1 MLPAHERVFLLSRG
15 VVMDEVSMALSFVL
29 MGTTFYPIDSCA
41 ALAAT
46 QPGMTSMHLL
56 KPSAVP
62 RLLRLHPS
70 WSAWL
75 LVGLGTLLSGCGPD
89 KPVSQVPTTES
100 SVQQEVGAPSSVVQA
115 NTRQYRDA
123 PALALVFSGPLAPKA
138 NWQIWLSVSE
148 GGKQVQGEWILA
160 EDGRTL
166 YFPNVQPDKSYEVS
180 LKAGL
185 GPSPQSWTL
194 KTRPLEAGA
203 SFTASG
209 MVLPLRDELRLPI
222 SAVNVDEVNIDF
234 FRVDAEYLPRFLAEY
249 RPGAGMGNWE
259 LEQITQRA
267 KRVFSGRYGLELDA
281 NRRETRLINVNSPQL
296 AEAGVYFAVMSPLG
310 NYDWRKETTYFAV
323 SDMGLSARRYRDQLE
338 VFVSSLASADP
349 LKDVQ
354 LSLLDEKGNR
364 LQVQNTDPQGHRR
377 FDQVQ
382 GARLLLAEQGKHLA
396 VLRLD
401 GAALDLSTFDLGT
414 QPWQAQQLYLF
425 SGRDLYRPGER
436 LDSEIL
442 LKGQDGQLL
451 PGMAVELEVKQPDG
465 QLLEQKRLLPD
476 NLGAAHYGLRLPD
489 DAPLG
494 RWTIS
499 LKTAAGSRFEW
510 PFLVEEFLPE
520 RLKLQLGK
528 GPDGEVTSLD
538 AALTLPLQGDYLYGA
553 PASATKAKAEV
564 KLSRATM
571 PFTQWQEF
579 TLGDVLLAEQARDLE
594 ARSLTL
600 DAQGQ
605 GTFSLQDEL
614 DGVRAL
620 GPLEVAYRVSLS
632 EPGGRAVNRSRT
644 QYGWPAGS
652 QWPALKA
659 DFVADRVEGGKPL
672 PFQILNLDEQGQPVA
687 GAVKVRLINEYR
699 DYYWHYADGEGWKYE
714 FNSQPY
720 LEQEQTLQLDGKGP
734 TPLSLQLAAG
744 WYRLEVENSQGHQSS
759 LRVEIGSYA
768 WGGGGEQARPDKIAI
783 TLDKRAY
790 QAGDKAKVTLVAPH
804 PGKGL
809 LLVEDGDGLRWWQRI
824 ELKGAGGDAKDARG
838 EFEIPVSPEWQRH
851 DLHISAQ
858 IVAPDSASRPAG
870 KPQGQSLRSVGLVPL
885 TLDREARRLPLTLS
899 APDKAVPLTRL
910 EVTATSTPNSQGRV
924 VLAAV
929 DRGVLNISDY
939 QPLDPF
945 EIFFGRKR
953 FAQDLFDNYGQV
965 IPPQDGK
972 LARLNY
978 GGDRAPLK
986 KGGALESRVEVAAL
1000 WSGEVSF
1007 DESGKAVIPL
1017 DLPNFNGELAL
1028 MALAWNEQQVG
1039 EAERAVKVVAPL
1051 VAEIG
1056 WPRFGARGDET
1067 RALVQLR
1074 NMSGEDQTLSLVWT
1088 LNGGLKANGEL
1099 PGTLSLKNGEEQWL
1113 TLPLTV
1119 TGASGAASL
1128 QLAASGKDFAISRD
1142 WYLPLRSPWP
1152 AETRQRYQMLAPGQ
1166 QMSFAPAELAGLDR
1180 ANLQGL
1186 LSLSGTP
1193 PWDPTAQWQ
1202 ALADYPYACLE
1213 QTLSRAWPYLL
1224 TTADERAA
1232 WSKPAEGKKAASEAD
1247 VQRALLQRLQRLQ
1260 LPSGGFGLWDGRSD
1274 EEQWLTAYAADYLL
1288 ARKEAGDTVPEA
1300 MLNQALNRL
1309 QSYLTDSQYGERW
1322 SSAPEHSR
1330 LAYQAYS
1337 AYVLAR
1343 VGKAPLAT
1351 LRLVWEQQ
1359 ADHARSGLP
1368 LLHLSLALSAMGDE
1382 QNAAKAL
1389 SRALATERG
1398 DDYLGDYGSPLRDE
1412 ALELS
1417 LLRQH
1422 KLAAERW
1429 PDLSAKVA
1437 DTLAHRQWLSTQERL
1452 ALLRLARFDPAVD
1465 WQARVTSSLGSG
1477 SLSGSAPLQQGA
1489 PEALAASTV
1498 TNEGKGSL
1506 YVQRTLIGYPE
1517 QAPARISKGMSVTR
1531 SWFNSDGQPFDP
1543 AKVKVGDLVVVRL
1556 NVSSESAV
1564 PDALLVEM
1572 VPAGFELE
1580 NPALGNS
1587 IKLEELSIEG
1597 KPAWQS
1603 EWNDYLKHQEFRD
1616 DRYTAALDLSEGS
1629 NQQLVYLMRA
1639 VTPGRYQVPPTQM
1652 EDMYRP
1658 ELRAV
1663 GEDIHEVTISE

>member
-1 MLPAHERVFLLSRG
+1 MCLFDSPSASHRSAVGTGALRRRCSALLLCG
-15 VVMDEVSMALSFVL
+15 VV
-29 MGTTFYPIDSCA
+29 G
-41 ALAAT
+41 
-46 QPGMTSMHLL
+46 
-56 KPSAVP
+56 
-62 RLLRLHPS
+62 
-70 WSAWL
+70 
-75 LVGLGTLLSGCGPD
+75 LLSGCGPD
-89 KPVSQVPTTES
+89 KPASQISTTES
-100 SVQQEVGAPSSVVQA
+100 TAQQEAGAPTSVVQA
-115 NTRQYRDA
+115 NARQYRDA
-123 PALALVFSGPLAPKA
+123 PALALVFSGPLSPKA
-138 NWQIWLSVSE
+138 NWQSWLGVSE

-160 EDGRTL
+160 DDGRTL

-259 LEQITQRA
+259 LEQITKRA
-267 KRVFSGRYGLELDA
+267 KRVFSGRYALELDA
-281 NRRETRLINVNSPQL
+281 NRRETRLINVKEPQL

-323 SDMGLSARRYRDQLE
+323 SDMGLSARRYRDELE

-364 LQVQNTDPQGHRR
+364 LQVQTTDLQGHRR

-382 GARLLLAEQGKHLA
+382 GARLLLAEQGNHLA

-494 RWTIS
+494 RWTIN

-538 AALTLPLQGDYLYGA
+538 AALSLPLQGDYLYGA

-564 KLSRATM
+564 KISRATM

-594 ARSLTL
+594 PRSLTL

-605 GTFSLQDEL
+605 GTFSLADEL

-620 GPLEVAYRVSLS
+620 GPLEVAYRVSLA

-672 PFQILNLDEQGQPVA
+672 PFQILNLDDKGQPVA

-734 TPLSLQLAAG
+734 TPLTLQLAAG

-790 QAGDKAKVTLVAPH
+790 QAGDKAKVTLVAPR

-858 IVAPDSASRPAG
+858 IAAPDSAS
-870 KPQGQSLRSVGLVPL
+870 KPVSSQQGQSLRSVGLVPL

-986 KGGALESRVEVAAL
+986 KGGALESRVEIAAL

-1039 EAERAVKVVAPL
+1039 DAERAVKVVAPL

-1074 NMSGEDQTLSLVWT
+1074 NMSGEEQTLSLVWT

-1119 TGASGAASL
+1119 TGASGVASL

-1142 WYLPLRSPWP
+1142 WTLPLRSPWP

-1166 QMSFAPAELAGLDR
+1166 QMSFAPAELVGLDR
-1180 ANLQGL
+1180 SNLQGL

-1193 PWDPTAQWQ
+1193 PWDPAAQWQ

-1232 WSKPAEGKKAASEAD
+1232 WSKPAEGKKAVSEAD

-1260 LPSGGFGLWDGRSD
+1260 LPIGGFGLWDGRSD

-1288 ARKEAGDTVPEA
+1288 AGKEAGDAVPEA

-1351 LRLVWEQQ
+1351 LRLIWEQQ

-1398 DDYLGDYGSPLRDE
+1398 DDYLGDYGSPLRDQ

-1429 PDLSAKVA
+1429 PALSAKVA

-1452 ALLRLARFDPAVD
+1452 ALLRLARFDPAAD
-1465 WQARVTSSLGSG
+1465 WQAKVTSSLGSG

-1489 PEALAASTV
+1489 PEALAASSV
-1498 TNEGKGSL
+1498 TNEGRGAL
-1506 YVQRTLIGYPE
+1506 YVQRTLVGYPE

-1639 VTPGRYQVPPTQM
+1639 VTPGRYQVPPTQV

-1663 GEDIHEVTISE
+1663 GEDIHEVRISE

>member
-1 MLPAHERVFLLSRG
+1 M
-15 VVMDEVSMALSFVL
+15 
-29 MGTTFYPIDSCA
+29 
-41 ALAAT
+41 
-46 QPGMTSMHLL
+46 
-56 KPSAVP
+56 
-62 RLLRLHPS
+62 
-70 WSAWL
+70 
-75 LVGLGTLLSGCGPD
+75 
-89 KPVSQVPTTES
+89 
-100 SVQQEVGAPSSVVQA
+100 
-115 NTRQYRDA
+115 
-123 PALALVFSGPLAPKA
+123 
-138 NWQIWLSVSE
+138 
-148 GGKQVQGEWILA
+148 
-160 EDGRTL
+160 
-166 YFPNVQPDKSYEVS
+166 
-180 LKAGL
+180 
-185 GPSPQSWTL
+185 
-194 KTRPLEAGA
+194 
-203 SFTASG
+203 
-209 MVLPLRDELRLPI
+209 
-222 SAVNVDEVNIDF
+222 
-234 FRVDAEYLPRFLAEY
+234 
-249 RPGAGMGNWE
+249 
-259 LEQITQRA
+259 
-267 KRVFSGRYGLELDA
+267 
-281 NRRETRLINVNSPQL
+281 
-296 AEAGVYFAVMSPLG
+296 
-310 NYDWRKETTYFAV
+310 
-323 SDMGLSARRYRDQLE
+323 
-338 VFVSSLASADP
+338 
-349 LKDVQ
+349 
-354 LSLLDEKGNR
+354 
-364 LQVQNTDPQGHRR
+364 
-377 FDQVQ
+377 
-382 GARLLLAEQGKHLA
+382 
-396 VLRLD
+396 
-401 GAALDLSTFDLGT
+401 
-414 QPWQAQQLYLF
+414 
-425 SGRDLYRPGER
+425 
-436 LDSEIL
+436 
-442 LKGQDGQLL
+442 
-451 PGMAVELEVKQPDG
+451 
-465 QLLEQKRLLPD
+465 
-476 NLGAAHYGLRLPD
+476 
-489 DAPLG
+489 
-494 RWTIS
+494 
-499 LKTAAGSRFEW
+499 
-510 PFLVEEFLPE
+510 
-520 RLKLQLGK
+520 
-528 GPDGEVTSLD
+528 
-538 AALTLPLQGDYLYGA
+538 
-553 PASATKAKAEV
+553 
-564 KLSRATM
+564 
-571 PFTQWQEF
+571 
-579 TLGDVLLAEQARDLE
+579 
-594 ARSLTL
+594 
-600 DAQGQ
+600 
-605 GTFSLQDEL
+605 
-614 DGVRAL
+614 
-620 GPLEVAYRVSLS
+620 
-632 EPGGRAVNRSRT
+632 
-644 QYGWPAGS
+644 
-652 QWPALKA
+652 
-659 DFVADRVEGGKPL
+659 
-672 PFQILNLDEQGQPVA
+672 
-687 GAVKVRLINEYR
+687 
-699 DYYWHYADGEGWKYE
+699 
-714 FNSQPY
+714 
-720 LEQEQTLQLDGKGP
+720 
-734 TPLSLQLAAG
+734 
-744 WYRLEVENSQGHQSS
+744 
-759 LRVEIGSYA
+759 EIGSYA

-790 QAGDKAKVTLVAPH
+790 QAGEKANVTLVAPR

-809 LLVEDGDGLRWWQRI
+809 LMVEDGDGLRWWQRI

-858 IVAPDSASRPAG
+858 IAAPDSDS
-870 KPQGQSLRSVGLVPL
+870 KPVSQKSVQSLRSVGLVPL

-899 APDKAVPLTRL
+899 APDKTVPLTRL

-986 KGGALESRVEVAAL
+986 KGGALESRVEIAAL

-1007 DESGKAVIPL
+1007 DEQGKAVIPL

-1039 EAERAVKVVAPL
+1039 EAERAVKVVASL

-1099 PGTLSLKNGEEQWL
+1099 PRTLSLKNGEEQWL

-1119 TGASGAASL
+1119 TGASGVASL

-1142 WYLPLRSPWP
+1142 WTLPLRSPWP

-1166 QMSFAPAELAGLDR
+1166 EMAFAPAELTGLDR

-1193 PWDPTAQWQ
+1193 PWDPAAQWQ

-1224 TTADERAA
+1224 TTADERIA

-1288 ARKEAGDTVPEA
+1288 ARKEAGDAVPEA

-1330 LAYQAYS
+1330 LAYQSYS

-1351 LRLVWEQQ
+1351 LRLIWEQQ

-1398 DDYLGDYGSPLRDE
+1398 DDYLGDYGSPLRE
-1412 ALELS
+1412 QALELS

-1429 PDLSAKVA
+1429 PALSAKVA

-1452 ALLRLARFDPAVD
+1452 ALLRLARVDPAVD

-1477 SLSGSAPLQQGA
+1477 SLSGSVPLQQGA
-1489 PEALAASTV
+1489 PEALAASAV

-1517 QAPARISKGMSVTR
+1517 QAPTRLSQGISVTR
-1531 SWFNSDGQPFDP
+1531 SWFNSDGQRFAPT
-1543 AKVKVGDLVVVRL
+1543 KVKVGDLVVVRL

-1616 DRYTAALDLSEGS
+1616 DRYTAALDLSAGS

-1639 VTPGRYQVPPTQM
+1639 VTPGRYQVPPTQV

-1658 ELRAV
+1658 EIRAV
-1663 GEDIHEVTISE
+1663 GEDIHEVIISE

>member
-1 MLPAHERVFLLSRG
+1 MRPFDSRPAAHQCAQAF
-15 VVMDEVSMALSFVL
+15 VS
-29 MGTTFYPIDSCA
+29 P
-41 ALAAT
+41 
-46 QPGMTSMHLL
+46 
-56 KPSAVP
+56 
-62 RLLRLHPS
+62 LRRC
-70 WSAWL
+70 WSAL
-75 LVGLGTLLSGCGPD
+75 LLTGLTGLLLAGCGPD
-89 KPVSQVPTTES
+89 KPATADQAPAARQVA
-100 SVQQEVGAPSSVVQA
+100 GAPDTVVQA
-115 NTRQYRDA
+115 NARQYRDA
-123 PALALVFSGPLAPKA
+123 PALALVFSGPLAPKS
-138 NWQIWLSVSE
+138 NWQTWLSVSE
-148 GGKQVQGEWILA
+148 GGKQLQGEWVLA

-166 YFPNVQPDKSYEVS
+166 YFPQVAPDKSYKVT

-185 GPSPQSWTL
+185 GPEAQSWTL

-203 SFTASG
+203 SFAASG
-209 MVLPLRDELRLPI
+209 MVLPLRQELRLPI

-259 LEQITQRA
+259 LEQITSRA
-267 KRVFSGRYGLELDA
+267 KRVFSGRYALELDP
-281 NRRETRLINVNSPQL
+281 NRRETRLINVKEPQL
-296 AEAGVYFAVMSPLG
+296 TEAGVYFAVMSPLG

-338 VFVSSLASADP
+338 VFVSALSSADP
-349 LKDVQ
+349 LKEVQ

-364 LQVQNTDPQGHRR
+364 LQVQQTDLRGHRR

-401 GAALDLSTFDLGT
+401 GAALDLSAFELGT

-476 NLGAAHYGLRLPD
+476 SLGAAHYGLRLPD

-494 RWTIS
+494 RWTIT

-528 GPDGEVTSLD
+528 GPDGELLNPQE
-538 AALTLPLQGDYLYGA
+538 ALTLPLQGDYLYGA

-564 KLSRATM
+564 KISRATM

-579 TLGDVLLAEQARDLE
+579 TLGDVLLTEQARDLE
-594 ARSLTL
+594 PVTLTL
-600 DAQGQ
+600 DKQGH
-605 GTFSLQDEL
+605 GAFSLVDQL
-614 DGVRAL
+614 ASVGTL

-644 QYGWPAGS
+644 QYGWPTGS

-659 DFVADRVEGGKPL
+659 DFVADRVEGGKTL

-687 GAVKVRLINEYR
+687 GEVKVRLVNEYR

-734 TPLSLQLAAG
+734 TTLSLPLAAG

-790 QAGDKAKVTLVAPH
+790 QAGDKAKVTLVAPRA
-804 PGKGL
+804 GKGL

-824 ELKGAGGDAKDARG
+824 ELRAEGGGLAEARG

-858 IVAPDSASRPAG
+858 IAAPDSES
-870 KPQGQSLRSVGLVPL
+870 KPVSQKSVQSLRSVGLVPL
-885 TLDREARRLPLTLS
+885 VLDREARRLPLTLS

-910 EVTATSTPNSQGRV
+910 EVAVTSTPNSQGRV

-978 GGDRAPLK
+978 GGDAPALK

-1039 EAERAVKVVAPL
+1039 QAERAVKVVAPL

-1074 NMSGEDQTLSLVWT
+1074 NMSGEDQSLSLTWT
-1088 LNGGLKANGEL
+1088 LTGGLQAGGEL
-1099 PGTLSLKNGEEQWL
+1099 PGTLALKNGEEQWL

-1119 TGASGAASL
+1119 TGASGVARL
-1128 QLAASGKDFAISRD
+1128 QLAASGKDFAVNREWS
-1142 WYLPLRSPWP
+1142 LPLRSPWP
-1152 AETRQRYQMLAPGQ
+1152 AQTRQRYQMLTPGQ
-1166 QMSFAPAELAGLDR
+1166 QMSFAQSELAGLDP

-1193 PWDPTAQWQ
+1193 PWDPAGQWQ
-1202 ALADYPYACLE
+1202 ALAQYPYACLE
-1213 QTLSRAWPYLL
+1213 QTLSRAWSYLL

-1232 WSKPAEGKKAASEAD
+1232 WSNNLPNVDKPVSEAD
-1247 VQRALLQRLQRLQ
+1247 LQRALLQRLQRLQ
-1260 LPSGGFGLWDGRSD
+1260 LPGGGFGLWDGRSD

-1288 ARKEAGDTVPEA
+1288 TRKEAGDAVPEA
-1300 MLNQALNRL
+1300 MLSQAINRL
-1309 QSYLTDSQYGERW
+1309 QSYLTDSQYGDRW

-1337 AYVLAR
+1337 AFVLAR
-1343 VGKAPLAT
+1343 VGKAPLST
-1351 LRLVWEQQ
+1351 LRLIWEQQ

-1382 QNAAKAL
+1382 QTAAKAL
-1389 SRALATERG
+1389 TRALATPRG
-1398 DDYLGDYGSPLRDE
+1398 DDYLADYGSPLRDG
-1412 ALELS
+1412 ALELA

-1422 KLAAERW
+1422 KLAEDRW
-1429 PDLSAKVA
+1429 PELSAKVA

-1452 ALLRLARFDPAVD
+1452 ALLRLAQVDPAAD
-1465 WQARVTSSLGSG
+1465 WQARVASISG
-1477 SLSGSAPLQQGA
+1477 DQAVAGKNSVQIGA
-1489 PEALAASTV
+1489 PEALAATGV

-1506 YVQRTLIGYPE
+1506 YVQRTLVGYPE
-1517 QAPARISKGMSVTR
+1517 QAPVRISQGMSVTR
-1531 SWFNSDGQPFDP
+1531 SWFNADGKQLDP

-1556 NVSSESAV
+1556 NVSSEQTV

-1572 VPAGFELE
+1572 LPAGFELE
-1580 NPALGNS
+1580 NPALGTS

-1603 EWNDYLKHQEFRD
+1603 EWSDYLKHQEFRD
-1616 DRYTAALDLSEGS
+1616 DRYTAALDLSEGG

-1639 VTPGRYQVPPTQM
+1639 VTPGRYQVPPTQV

-1663 GEDIHEVTISE
+1663 GQDIHEVTISE

>member
-1 MLPAHERVFLLSRG
+1 MRPFDSRPAAHQCAQAFLS
-15 VVMDEVSMALSFVL
+15 
-29 MGTTFYPIDSCA
+29 P
-41 ALAAT
+41 
-46 QPGMTSMHLL
+46 
-56 KPSAVP
+56 
-62 RLLRLHPS
+62 LRRR
-70 WSAWL
+70 WSAL
-75 LVGLGTLLSGCGPD
+75 LLTGLTGLLLAGCGPD
-89 KPVSQVPTTES
+89 KPATAEQAPAARQVA
-100 SVQQEVGAPSSVVQA
+100 GAPDTVVQA
-115 NTRQYRDA
+115 NARQYRDA
-123 PALALVFSGPLAPKA
+123 PALALVFSGPLAPKS
-138 NWQIWLSVSE
+138 NWQTWLSVSE
-148 GGKQVQGEWILA
+148 GGKQLQGEWVLA

-166 YFPNVQPDKSYEVS
+166 YFPQVAPDKSYKVT

-185 GPSPQSWTL
+185 GPEAQSWTL

-203 SFTASG
+203 SFAASG
-209 MVLPLRDELRLPI
+209 MVLPLRQELRLPI

-259 LEQITQRA
+259 LEQITSRA
-267 KRVFSGRYGLELDA
+267 KRVFSGRYALELDP
-281 NRRETRLINVNSPQL
+281 NRRETRLINVKEPQL

-338 VFVSSLASADP
+338 VFVSALSSADP
-349 LKDVQ
+349 LKEVQ

-364 LQVQNTDPQGHRR
+364 LQVQQTDLRGHRR

-401 GAALDLSTFDLGT
+401 GAALDLSAFELGT

-476 NLGAAHYGLRLPD
+476 SLGAAHYGLRLPD

-494 RWTIS
+494 RWTIT

-528 GPDGEVTSLD
+528 GPDGELLNPQE
-538 AALTLPLQGDYLYGA
+538 ALTLPLQGDYLYGA

-564 KLSRATM
+564 KISRATM

-579 TLGDVLLAEQARDLE
+579 TLGDVLLTEQARDLE
-594 ARSLTL
+594 PVTLTL
-600 DAQGQ
+600 DQQGH
-605 GTFSLQDEL
+605 GAFSLVDQL
-614 DGVRAL
+614 ASVGTL

-644 QYGWPAGS
+644 QYGWPTGS

-659 DFVADRVEGGKPL
+659 DFVADRVEGGKTL

-687 GAVKVRLINEYR
+687 GEVKVRLVNEYR

-734 TPLSLQLAAG
+734 TTLSLPLAAG

-790 QAGDKAKVTLVAPH
+790 QAGDKAKVTLVAPRA
-804 PGKGL
+804 GKGL

-824 ELKGAGGDAKDARG
+824 ELRAEGGGLAEARG

-858 IVAPDSASRPAG
+858 IAAPDSES
-870 KPQGQSLRSVGLVPL
+870 KPVSQKSVQSLRSVGLVPL
-885 TLDREARRLPLTLS
+885 ALDREARRLPLTLS

-910 EVTATSTPNSQGRV
+910 EVAVTSTPNSQGRV

-978 GGDRAPLK
+978 GGDAPALK

-1039 EAERAVKVVAPL
+1039 QAERAVKVVAPL

-1074 NMSGEDQTLSLVWT
+1074 NMSGEDQSLSLTWT
-1088 LNGGLKANGEL
+1088 LTGGLQAGGEL
-1099 PGTLSLKNGEEQWL
+1099 PGTLALKNGEEQWL

-1119 TGASGAASL
+1119 TGASGVARL
-1128 QLAASGKDFAISRD
+1128 QLAASGKDFAVNREWS
-1142 WYLPLRSPWP
+1142 LPLRSPWP
-1152 AETRQRYQMLAPGQ
+1152 AQTRQRYQMLAPNQ
-1166 QMSFAPAELAGLDR
+1166 QMSFAQSELAGLDA

-1193 PWDPTAQWQ
+1193 PWDPAGQWQ
-1202 ALADYPYACLE
+1202 ALAQYPYACLE

-1232 WSKPAEGKKAASEAD
+1232 WSNNLPNVDKPVSEAD
-1247 VQRALLQRLQRLQ
+1247 LQRALLQRLQRLQ

-1288 ARKEAGDTVPEA
+1288 TRKEAGDAVPEA
-1300 MLNQALNRL
+1300 MLNQAIKRL
-1309 QSYLTDSQYGERW
+1309 QSYLGDSQYGERW

-1337 AYVLAR
+1337 AFVLAR
-1343 VGKAPLAT
+1343 VGKAPLST
-1351 LRLVWEQQ
+1351 LRLIWEQQ

-1382 QNAAKAL
+1382 QTAAKVL
-1389 SRALATERG
+1389 TRALATQRG
-1398 DDYLGDYGSPLRDE
+1398 DDYLADYGSPLRDG
-1412 ALELS
+1412 ALELA

-1422 KLAAERW
+1422 KLAEDRW
-1429 PDLSAKVA
+1429 PELSAKVA

-1452 ALLRLARFDPAVD
+1452 ALLRLAQVDPAAD
-1465 WQARVTSSLGSG
+1465 WQARVASISG
-1477 SLSGSAPLQQGA
+1477 DQAVAGKNSAQIGA
-1489 PEALAASTV
+1489 PEALAATGV

-1517 QAPARISKGMSVTR
+1517 QAPVRISQGMSVTR
-1531 SWFNSDGQPFDP
+1531 SWFNADGKRFDP

-1556 NVSSESAV
+1556 NVSSEQTV

-1572 VPAGFELE
+1572 LPAGFELE
-1580 NPALGNS
+1580 NPALGTS

-1616 DRYTAALDLSEGS
+1616 DRYTAALDLSEGG

-1639 VTPGRYQVPPTQM
+1639 VTPGRYQVPPTQV

-1663 GEDIHEVTISE
+1663 GQDIHEVTISE

>member
-1 MLPAHERVFLLSRG
+1 MCQASLIP
-15 VVMDEVSMALSFVL
+15 
-29 MGTTFYPIDSCA
+29 YPVGYCA
-41 ALAAT
+41 ALAAS
-46 QPGMTSMHLL
+46 QSGMTFMRRVDSHPRFSRTSPQQTAAPGGRWLVLL
-56 KPSAVP
+56 LAGFTA
-62 RLLRLHPS
+62 L
-70 WSAWL
+70 
-75 LVGLGTLLSGCGPD
+75 LLSGCGPD
-89 KPVSQVPTTES
+89 KPVANEPTTQAAAA
-100 SVQQEVGAPSSVVQA
+100 QQEAGTPSAVVQA
-115 NTRQYRDA
+115 NARQYRDA

-138 NWQIWLSVSE
+138 NWQSWLSVSE

-160 EDGRTL
+160 DDGRTL

-222 SAVNVDEVNIDF
+222 SAVNVDEVNVDF

-259 LEQITQRA
+259 LEQITKRA
-267 KRVFSGRYGLELDA
+267 KRVFSGRYALELDA
-281 NRRETRLINVNSPQL
+281 NRRETRLINVKEPQL

-364 LQVQNTDPQGHRR
+364 LQVQTTDPQGHRR

-382 GARLLLAEQGKHLA
+382 GARLLLAEQGSHLA

-476 NLGAAHYGLRLPD
+476 SLGAAHYGLRLPD

-494 RWTIS
+494 RWTIN

-538 AALTLPLQGDYLYGA
+538 AALALPLQGDYLYGA

-564 KLSRATM
+564 KISRATM

-594 ARSLTL
+594 PLNLTL

-605 GTFSLQDEL
+605 GTFSLADEL

-644 QYGWPAGS
+644 QYGWPMGS

-672 PFQILNLDEQGQPVA
+672 PFQILNLDDKGQPVA

-734 TPLSLQLAAG
+734 TPLTLQLAAG

-759 LRVEIGSYA
+759 LRVEIGSYD

-790 QAGDKAKVTLVAPH
+790 RAGDKAKVTLVAPR

-824 ELKGAGGDAKDARG
+824 ELKGTGSDAKDARG

-858 IVAPDSASRPAG
+858 IAAPDSAS
-870 KPQGQSLRSVGLVPL
+870 KPVSSQQGQSLRSVGLVPL

-986 KGGALESRVEVAAL
+986 KGGALESRVEIAAL

-1088 LNGGLKANGEL
+1088 LNGGLKAHGEL
-1099 PGTLSLKNGEEQWL
+1099 PGTLFLKNGEEQWL

-1119 TGASGAASL
+1119 IGASGVASL

-1142 WYLPLRSPWP
+1142 WTLPLRSPWP

-1166 QMSFAPAELAGLDR
+1166 EMAFAPAELAGLDP

-1193 PWDPTAQWQ
+1193 PWDPATQWQ

-1224 TTADERAA
+1224 TTADERTA
-1232 WSKPAEGKKAASEAD
+1232 WSKPAAGKKAANEAD

-1288 ARKEAGDTVPEA
+1288 ARKEAGDIVPEA

-1309 QSYLTDSQYGERW
+1309 QSYLADSQYGERW

-1351 LRLVWEQQ
+1351 LRLIWEQQ

-1398 DDYLGDYGSPLRDE
+1398 DDYLGDYGSPLRDQ

-1422 KLAAERW
+1422 KLAMDRW
-1429 PDLSAKVA
+1429 PALSVKVA

-1465 WQARVTSSLGSG
+1465 WQAKVTSSLGSG
-1477 SLSGSAPLQQGA
+1477 SLSGSAPLQQGT
-1489 PEALAASTV
+1489 PEALAVSTV
-1498 TNEGKGSL
+1498 TNEGKSSL
-1506 YVQRTLIGYPE
+1506 YVQRTLVGYPE
-1517 QAPARISKGMSVTR
+1517 KAPTRLSQGISVTR
-1531 SWFNSDGQPFDP
+1531 SWFNSDGQRFDP
-1543 AKVKVGDLVVVRL
+1543 TKVKVGDLVVVRL

-1639 VTPGRYQVPPTQM
+1639 VTPGRYQVPPTQV

>member
-1 MLPAHERVFLLSRG
+1 MRLFDSPSASHRSTAETGALRRRWSTLLLCG
-15 VVMDEVSMALSFVL
+15 VV
-29 MGTTFYPIDSCA
+29 G
-41 ALAAT
+41 
-46 QPGMTSMHLL
+46 
-56 KPSAVP
+56 
-62 RLLRLHPS
+62 
-70 WSAWL
+70 
-75 LVGLGTLLSGCGPD
+75 LLSGCGPD
-89 KPVSQVPTTES
+89 KPTSQISNTES
-100 SVQQEVGAPSSVVQA
+100 TAQQEAGAPTSVVQA
-115 NTRQYRDA
+115 NARQYRDA
-123 PALALVFSGPLAPKA
+123 PALALVFSGSLAPKA
-138 NWQIWLSVSE
+138 NWQSWLSVSE

-160 EDGRTL
+160 DDGRTL

-259 LEQITQRA
+259 LEQITKRA
-267 KRVFSGRYGLELDA
+267 KRVFSGRYALELDA
-281 NRRETRLINVNSPQL
+281 NRRETRLINVKEPQL

-364 LQVQNTDPQGHRR
+364 LQVQTTDPQGHRR

-382 GARLLLAEQGKHLA
+382 GARLLLAEQGNHLA

-451 PGMAVELEVKQPDG
+451 PGMSVELEVKQPDG

-476 NLGAAHYGLRLPD
+476 NLGGAHYGLRLPD

-528 GPDGEVTSLD
+528 GPDGEVTDLD

-564 KLSRATM
+564 KISRATM

-579 TLGDVLLAEQARDLE
+579 TLGDVLLAEQAKDLE

-600 DAQGQ
+600 NEQGQ
-605 GTFSLQDEL
+605 GTFSLADEL

-620 GPLEVAYRVSLS
+620 RPLEVAYRVSLS

-659 DFVADRVEGGKPL
+659 DFVADRVQGGKPL

-734 TPLSLQLAAG
+734 TPLTLQLAAG

-790 QAGDKAKVTLVAPH
+790 LAGDKAKVTLVAPR

-809 LLVEDGDGLRWWQRI
+809 LMVEDGDGLRWWQRI

-858 IVAPDSASRPAG
+858 IAAPDSAS
-870 KPQGQSLRSVGLVPL
+870 KPVSSQQGQSLRSVGLVPL

-986 KGGALESRVEVAAL
+986 KGGALESRVEIAAL

-1119 TGASGAASL
+1119 TGASGVASL

-1142 WYLPLRSPWP
+1142 WTLPLRSPWP

-1193 PWDPTAQWQ
+1193 PWDPAAQWQ

-1224 TTADERAA
+1224 TTADERTA

-1288 ARKEAGDTVPEA
+1288 ARKEAGDAVPEA

-1337 AYVLAR
+1337 TYVLAR

-1351 LRLVWEQQ
+1351 LRLIWEQQ

-1398 DDYLGDYGSPLRDE
+1398 DDYLGDYGSSLRDE

-1429 PDLSAKVA
+1429 PALSAKVA

-1506 YVQRTLIGYPE
+1506 YVQRTLVGYPE

-1639 VTPGRYQVPPTQM
+1639 VTPGRYQVPPTQV

-1663 GEDIHEVTISE
+1663 GEDIHEVRISE

>member
-1 MLPAHERVFLLSRG
+1 MRLFDSPSASHRSTAETGALRRRCSALLLCG
-15 VVMDEVSMALSFVL
+15 VV
-29 MGTTFYPIDSCA
+29 G
-41 ALAAT
+41 
-46 QPGMTSMHLL
+46 
-56 KPSAVP
+56 
-62 RLLRLHPS
+62 
-70 WSAWL
+70 
-75 LVGLGTLLSGCGPD
+75 LLSGCGPD
-89 KPVSQVPTTES
+89 KPASQISTTES
-100 SVQQEVGAPSSVVQA
+100 TAQQEAGAPTSVVQA
-115 NTRQYRDA
+115 NARQYRDA

-138 NWQIWLSVSE
+138 NWQSWLSVNE

-160 EDGRTL
+160 DDGRTL

-209 MVLPLRDELRLPI
+209 MVLPLRQELRLPI

-267 KRVFSGRYGLELDA
+267 KRVFSGRYALELDA
-281 NRRETRLINVNSPQL
+281 NRRETRLINVKEPQL

-364 LQVQNTDPQGHRR
+364 LQVQTTDPQGHRR

-382 GARLLLAEQGKHLA
+382 GARLLLAEQGNHLA

-494 RWTIS
+494 RWTIN

-528 GPDGEVTSLD
+528 GQDGEVTSLGV
-538 AALTLPLQGDYLYGA
+538 ALTLPLQGDYLYGA

-564 KLSRATM
+564 KISRATM

-579 TLGDVLLAEQARDLE
+579 TLGDVLLAEQAKDLE
-594 ARSLTL
+594 VRSLTL
-600 DAQGQ
+600 DAQGK
-605 GTFSLQDEL
+605 GTFSLADEL

-734 TPLSLQLAAG
+734 TPLTLQLAAG

-790 QAGDKAKVTLVAPH
+790 LAGDKAKVTLVAPR

-809 LLVEDGDGLRWWQRI
+809 LMVEDGDGLRWWQRI

-858 IVAPDSASRPAG
+858 IAAPDSDS
-870 KPQGQSLRSVGLVPL
+870 KPVSQKSVQSLRSVGLVPL

-953 FAQDLFDNYGQV
+953 FSQDLFDNYGQV

-986 KGGALESRVEVAAL
+986 KGGALESRVEIAAL

-1039 EAERAVKVVAPL
+1039 ESERAVKVVAPL

-1119 TGASGAASL
+1119 TGASGVASL

-1142 WYLPLRSPWP
+1142 WTLPLRSPWP
-1152 AETRQRYQMLAPGQ
+1152 AETRQRYQMLSPGQ
-1166 QMSFAPAELAGLDR
+1166 QMSFAPAELTGLDR

-1193 PWDPTAQWQ
+1193 PWDPAAQWQ
-1202 ALADYPYACLE
+1202 TLVDYPYACLE

-1288 ARKEAGDTVPEA
+1288 ARKEAGDAVPEA

-1351 LRLVWEQQ
+1351 LRLIWEQQ

-1398 DDYLGDYGSPLRDE
+1398 DDYLGDYGSPLRDQ

-1422 KLAAERW
+1422 KLAAERL

-1465 WQARVTSSLGSG
+1465 WQARVTSSLDSG

-1489 PEALAASTV
+1489 PEALAASAI

-1506 YVQRTLIGYPE
+1506 YVQRTLVGYPE
-1517 QAPARISKGMSVTR
+1517 QAPTRLSQGISVTR
-1531 SWFNSDGQPFDP
+1531 SWFNSDGQPFEP

-1639 VTPGRYQVPPTQM
+1639 VTPGRYQVPPTQV

-1663 GEDIHEVTISE
+1663 GEDIHEVRISE

>member
-1 MLPAHERVFLLSRG
+1 MRRV
-15 VVMDEVSMALSFVL
+15 
-29 MGTTFYPIDSCA
+29 DSHPRFSCSSP
-41 ALAAT
+41 
-46 QPGMTSMHLL
+46 QQEP
-56 KPSAVP
+56 VP
-62 RLLRLHPS
+62 RRRWPSLLL
-70 WSAWL
+70 AGFTAL
-75 LVGLGTLLSGCGPD
+75 LLSGCGPD
-89 KPVSQVPTTES
+89 KPVANTPTTQTDA
-100 SVQQEVGAPSSVVQA
+100 QQEAGAPSSVVQA
-115 NTRQYRDA
+115 NARQYRDA

-138 NWQIWLSVSE
+138 NWQSWLSVSE
-148 GGKQVQGEWILA
+148 EGKQVQGEWILA
-160 EDGRTL
+160 DDGRTL

-185 GPSPQSWTL
+185 GPSPQRWTL

-249 RPGAGMGNWE
+249 RPGSGMGNWE
-259 LEQITQRA
+259 LEQITKRA
-267 KRVFSGRYGLELDA
+267 QRVFSGRYGLELDA
-281 NRRETRLINVNSPQL
+281 NRRETRLINVKEPQL

-364 LQVQNTDPQGHRR
+364 LQVQTTDPQGHRR

-494 RWTIS
+494 RWTIN

-528 GPDGEVTSLD
+528 GPDGEVTDLD
-538 AALTLPLQGDYLYGA
+538 AVLTLPLQGDYLYGA

-579 TLGDVLLAEQARDLE
+579 TLGDVLLAEQAKDLE
-594 ARSLTL
+594 PLNLTL
-600 DAQGQ
+600 NAQGQ
-605 GTFSLQDEL
+605 GTFSLADEL
-614 DGVRAL
+614 DGVRGL

-659 DFVADRVEGGKPL
+659 DFVAERVEGGKPL

-720 LEQEQTLQLDGKGP
+720 LEQEQTLQLDDKGP
-734 TPLSLQLAAG
+734 TPLTLQLAAG

-790 QAGDKAKVTLVAPH
+790 QAGEKAKVTLVAPR

-809 LLVEDGDGLRWWQRI
+809 LMVEDGDGLRWWQRI

-838 EFEIPVSPEWQRH
+838 EFEIPVSPEWLRH

-858 IVAPDSASRPAG
+858 IAAPDSASKPVG
-870 KPQGQSLRSVGLVPL
+870 KQQGQSLRSVGLVPL

-910 EVTATSTPNSQGRV
+910 EVIATSTPNSQGRV

-986 KGGALESRVEVAAL
+986 KGGALESRVEIAAL

-1074 NMSGEDQTLSLVWT
+1074 NMSGEDQTLSLAWT

-1099 PGTLSLKNGEEQWL
+1099 PGNLSLKNGEEQWL

-1119 TGASGAASL
+1119 TGASGVASL

-1193 PWDPTAQWQ
+1193 PWDPAAQWQ

-1288 ARKEAGDTVPEA
+1288 ARKEAGDAVPEA

-1351 LRLVWEQQ
+1351 LRLIWEQQ

-1389 SRALATERG
+1389 SQALATERG
-1398 DDYLGDYGSPLRDE
+1398 DDYLGDYGSPLRDQ

-1429 PDLSAKVA
+1429 PALSAKVA

-1465 WQARVTSSLGSG
+1465 WQAKVTSSLGSG
-1477 SLSGSAPLQQGA
+1477 SLSGSAPLRQGA

-1506 YVQRTLIGYPE
+1506 YVQRTLVGYPE

-1639 VTPGRYQVPPTQM
+1639 VTPGRYQVPPTQV

-1663 GEDIHEVTISE
+1663 GEDIHEVIISE

>member
-1 MLPAHERVFLLSRG
+1 MHLSLSCPVTRLPRVAWL
-15 VVMDEVSMALSFVL
+15 
-29 MGTTFYPIDSCA
+29 A
-41 ALAAT
+41 AL
-46 QPGMTSMHLL
+46 LL
-56 KPSAVP
+56 A
-62 RLLRLHPS
+62 
-70 WSAWL
+70 
-75 LVGLGTLLSGCGPD
+75 GCGPD

-100 SVQQEVGAPSSVVQA
+100 TARQEAGEPSSVVQA
-115 NTRQYRDA
+115 NARQYRDA

-138 NWQIWLSVSE
+138 NWQSWLSVSE

-160 EDGRTL
+160 DDGRTL

-185 GPSPQSWTL
+185 GPSPLRWTL
-194 KTRPLEAGA
+194 KTRPLETGA

-267 KRVFSGRYGLELDA
+267 KRVFSGRYALELDA
-281 NRRETRLINVNSPQL
+281 NRRETRLINVKEPQL

-323 SDMGLSARRYRDQLE
+323 SDMGLSARRYRDELE

-354 LSLLDEKGNR
+354 LSLLDQKGNR
-364 LQVQNTDPQGHRR
+364 LQVQTTDPQGHRR

-476 NLGAAHYGLRLPD
+476 NLGAAHYGLHLPE

-494 RWTIS
+494 RWTIN

-528 GPDGEVTSLD
+528 GPDGEVTDLG

-594 ARSLTL
+594 PRSLTL

-605 GTFSLQDEL
+605 GTFSLADEL

-659 DFVADRVEGGKPL
+659 DFVAERVEGGKPL
-672 PFQILNLDEQGQPVA
+672 PFQILNLDAQGQPVA

-734 TPLSLQLAAG
+734 TLLTLQLAAG

-790 QAGDKAKVTLVAPH
+790 QAGDKANVTLVAPR
-804 PGKGL
+804 PGKRL

-838 EFEIPVSPEWQRH
+838 EFEIPVSPEWLRH

-858 IVAPDSASRPAG
+858 IAAPDSDS
-870 KPQGQSLRSVGLVPL
+870 KPVSQKSVQSLRSVGLVPL

-986 KGGALESRVEVAAL
+986 KGGALESRVEIAAL

-1007 DESGKAVIPL
+1007 DEQGKAVIPL
-1017 DLPNFNGELAL
+1017 ELPNFNGELAL

-1119 TGASGAASL
+1119 TGASGVASL

-1142 WYLPLRSPWP
+1142 WTLPLRSPWP

-1166 QMSFAPAELAGLDR
+1166 EMAFAPAELAGLDR

-1186 LSLSGTP
+1186 LNLSGTP
-1193 PWDPTAQWQ
+1193 PWDPAAQWQ

-1224 TTADERAA
+1224 TTADERAV
-1232 WSKPAEGKKAASEAD
+1232 WRKPAEGKKAASEAD

-1288 ARKEAGDTVPEA
+1288 ARKEAGDAVPEA

-1351 LRLVWEQQ
+1351 LRLIWEQQ

-1398 DDYLGDYGSPLRDE
+1398 DDYLGDYGSPLRDQ

-1429 PDLSAKVA
+1429 PALSAKVA

-1452 ALLRLARFDPAVD
+1452 ALLRLARVDPAVD

-1477 SLSGSAPLQQGA
+1477 SLSGSVPLQQGA
-1489 PEALAASTV
+1489 PEALAASAV

-1517 QAPARISKGMSVTR
+1517 QAPTRLSQGISVTR
-1531 SWFNSDGQPFDP
+1531 SWFNSDGQRFDP
-1543 AKVKVGDLVVVRL
+1543 TKVKVGDLVVVRL

-1616 DRYTAALDLSEGS
+1616 DRYTAALDLSAGS

-1639 VTPGRYQVPPTQM
+1639 VTPGRYQVPPTQV

-1658 ELRAV
+1658 EIRAV
-1663 GEDIHEVTISE
+1663 GEDIHEVIISE

>member
-1 MLPAHERVFLLSRG
+1 MRLFDSPSASHRSTAETGALRRRWSTLLLCG
-15 VVMDEVSMALSFVL
+15 VV
-29 MGTTFYPIDSCA
+29 G
-41 ALAAT
+41 
-46 QPGMTSMHLL
+46 
-56 KPSAVP
+56 
-62 RLLRLHPS
+62 
-70 WSAWL
+70 
-75 LVGLGTLLSGCGPD
+75 LLSGCGPD
-89 KPVSQVPTTES
+89 KPASQVPTTES
-100 SVQQEVGAPSSVVQA
+100 TAQQEAGAPTSVVQA
-115 NTRQYRDA
+115 NARQYRDA

-138 NWQIWLSVSE
+138 NWQSWLGVSE

-160 EDGRTL
+160 DDGRTL

-209 MVLPLRDELRLPI
+209 MVLPLRQELRLPI

-249 RPGAGMGNWE
+249 RPGSGMGNWE
-259 LEQITQRA
+259 LEQITKRA
-267 KRVFSGRYGLELDA
+267 KRLFSGRYALELDA
-281 NRRETRLINVNSPQL
+281 NRRETRLINVKEPQL

-364 LQVQNTDPQGHRR
+364 LQVQTTDPQGHRR

-382 GARLLLAEQGKHLA
+382 GARLLLAEQGNHLA

-476 NLGAAHYGLRLPD
+476 SLGAAHYGLRLPD

-494 RWTIS
+494 RWTIN

-538 AALTLPLQGDYLYGA
+538 ASLTLPLQGDYLYGA

-564 KLSRATM
+564 KISRATM

-579 TLGDVLLAEQARDLE
+579 TLGDVLLAEQAKDLE
-594 ARSLTL
+594 PLNLTL

-605 GTFSLQDEL
+605 GTFSLADEL
-614 DGVRAL
+614 DGVRGL

-672 PFQILNLDEQGQPVA
+672 PFQILNLDDKGQPVA

-734 TPLSLQLAAG
+734 TPLTLQLAAG

-790 QAGDKAKVTLVAPH
+790 QAGDKAKVTLVAPR

-809 LLVEDGDGLRWWQRI
+809 LIVEDGDGLRWWQRI

-858 IVAPDSASRPAG
+858 IAAPDSAS
-870 KPQGQSLRSVGLVPL
+870 KPVSSQQGQSLRSVGLVPL

-939 QPLDPF
+939 QQLDPF

-953 FAQDLFDNYGQV
+953 FSQDLFDNYGQV

-986 KGGALESRVEVAAL
+986 KGGALESRVEIAAL

-1007 DESGKAVIPL
+1007 DQQGKAVIPL
-1017 DLPNFNGELAL
+1017 DLTNFNGELAL

-1074 NMSGEDQTLSLVWT
+1074 NMSGEDQTLSLAWT

-1119 TGASGAASL
+1119 TGARGVASL

-1142 WYLPLRSPWP
+1142 WSLPLRSPWP

-1193 PWDPTAQWQ
+1193 PWDPAAQWQ

-1224 TTADERAA
+1224 TTADERIA

-1288 ARKEAGDTVPEA
+1288 ARKEAGDAVPEA

-1351 LRLVWEQQ
+1351 LRLIWEQQ

-1422 KLAAERW
+1422 KLAVERW
-1429 PDLSAKVA
+1429 PALSAKVA

-1452 ALLRLARFDPAVD
+1452 ALLRLARFDPAAD
-1465 WQARVTSSLGSG
+1465 WQAKVTSSLGSG

-1489 PEALAASTV
+1489 PEALAASSV
-1498 TNEGKGSL
+1498 TNEGRGAL
-1506 YVQRTLIGYPE
+1506 YVQRTLVGYPE

-1639 VTPGRYQVPPTQM
+1639 VTPGRYQVPPTQV

-1663 GEDIHEVTISE
+1663 GEDIHEVIISE

>member
-1 MLPAHERVFLLSRG
+1 MRRVDSHPRFSCSSPQQTVVPGRRWPALLLAG
-15 VVMDEVSMALSFVL
+15 FTALL
-29 MGTTFYPIDSCA
+29 
-41 ALAAT
+41 LA
-46 QPGMTSMHLL
+46 
-56 KPSAVP
+56 
-62 RLLRLHPS
+62 
-70 WSAWL
+70 
-75 LVGLGTLLSGCGPD
+75 GCGPD
-89 KPVSQVPTTES
+89 KPVANTPTT
-100 SVQQEVGAPSSVVQA
+100 QPAARQEAGAPSSVIQA
-115 NTRQYRDA
+115 NARQYRDA
-123 PALALVFSGPLAPKA
+123 PALTLVFSGPLAPKA
-138 NWQIWLSVSE
+138 NWQSWLGVSE

-166 YFPNVQPDKSYEVS
+166 YFPNVQPDKNYEVS

-259 LEQITQRA
+259 LEQITKRA
-267 KRVFSGRYGLELDA
+267 QRVFSGRYGLELDA
-281 NRRETRLINVNSPQL
+281 NRRETRLINVKEPQL

-338 VFVSSLASADP
+338 VFVNSLASADP

-364 LQVQNTDPQGHRR
+364 LQVQTTDPQGHRR

-382 GARLLLAEQGKHLA
+382 GARLLLAEQGNHLA

-476 NLGAAHYGLRLPD
+476 SLGAAHYGLHLPD

-494 RWTIS
+494 RWTIN

-528 GPDGEVTSLD
+528 GPDGEVTDLD

-564 KLSRATM
+564 KISRAIT

-579 TLGDVLLAEQARDLE
+579 TLGDVLLAEQGKDLE
-594 ARSLTL
+594 PLNITL
-600 DAQGQ
+600 NAQGQ
-605 GTFSLQDEL
+605 GTFSLTDEL
-614 DGVRAL
+614 DGVRGL
-620 GPLEVAYRVSLS
+620 GPLEVAYRVSLA

-652 QWPALKA
+652 QWPALRA

-672 PFQILNLDEQGQPVA
+672 PFQILNLDDKGQPVA
-687 GAVKVRLINEYR
+687 GAVKVRLVNEYR

-734 TPLSLQLAAG
+734 TPLTLQLAAG

-790 QAGDKAKVTLVAPH
+790 QAGDKAKVTLVAPR

-809 LLVEDGDGLRWWQRI
+809 LMVEDGDGLRWWQRI
-824 ELKGAGGDAKDARG
+824 ELKGAGSDAKDARG

-858 IVAPDSASRPAG
+858 IAAPDSASKPVG
-870 KPQGQSLRSVGLVPL
+870 KQQGQSLRSVGLVPL
-885 TLDREARRLPLTLS
+885 ILDREARRLPLTLS

-953 FAQDLFDNYGQV
+953 FSQDLFDNYGQV

-986 KGGALESRVEVAAL
+986 KGGALESRVEIAAL

-1074 NMSGEDQTLSLVWT
+1074 NMSGEDQTLSLAWT

-1113 TLPLTV
+1113 TLPLSV
-1119 TGASGAASL
+1119 TGASGVASL

-1152 AETRQRYQMLAPGQ
+1152 AETRQRYQMLAAGQ
-1166 QMSFAPAELAGLDR
+1166 QMSFAPAELAGLER

-1193 PWDPTAQWQ
+1193 PWDPVAQWQ

-1288 ARKEAGDTVPEA
+1288 ARKEAGDAVPEA

-1337 AYVLAR
+1337 AYVLAQ

-1351 LRLVWEQQ
+1351 LRLIWEQQ

-1398 DDYLGDYGSPLRDE
+1398 EDYLGDYGSPLRDQ

-1429 PDLSAKVA
+1429 PALSAKVA

-1489 PEALAASTV
+1489 PEALAASAV

-1517 QAPARISKGMSVTR
+1517 QAPTRLSQGISVTR
-1531 SWFNSDGQPFDP
+1531 SWFNSDGQPFAP

-1639 VTPGRYQVPPTQM
+1639 VTPGRYQVPPTQV

-1663 GEDIHEVTISE
+1663 GEDIHEVIISE

>member
-1 MLPAHERVFLLSRG
+1 MRPFDSRPVAHQ
-15 VVMDEVSMALSFVL
+15 
-29 MGTTFYPIDSCA
+29 CA
-41 ALAAT
+41 HAFAS
-46 QPGMTSMHLL
+46 P
-56 KPSAVP
+56 
-62 RLLRLHPS
+62 LRRR
-70 WSAWL
+70 WSAL
-75 LVGLGTLLSGCGPD
+75 LLTGLTGLLLAGCGPD
-89 KPVSQVPTTES
+89 KPATADQAPAARQVA
-100 SVQQEVGAPSSVVQA
+100 GAPDTVVQA
-115 NTRQYRDA
+115 NARQYRDA
-123 PALALVFSGPLAPKA
+123 PALALVFSGPLAPKS
-138 NWQIWLSVSE
+138 NWQTWLSVSE
-148 GGKQVQGEWILA
+148 GGKQLQGEWVLA

-166 YFPNVQPDKSYEVS
+166 YFPQVAPDKSYKVT

-185 GPSPQSWTL
+185 GPEAQSWTL

-203 SFTASG
+203 SFAASG
-209 MVLPLRDELRLPI
+209 MVLPLRQELRLPI

-259 LEQITQRA
+259 LEQITSRA
-267 KRVFSGRYGLELDA
+267 KRVFSGRYALELDP
-281 NRRETRLINVNSPQL
+281 NRRETRLINVKEPQL

-338 VFVSSLASADP
+338 VFVSALSSADP
-349 LKDVQ
+349 LKEVQ

-364 LQVQNTDPQGHRR
+364 LQVQQTDLRGHRR

-401 GAALDLSTFDLGT
+401 GAALDLSAFELGT

-476 NLGAAHYGLRLPD
+476 SLGAAHYGLRLPD

-494 RWTIS
+494 RWTIT

-528 GPDGEVTSLD
+528 GPDGELLNPQE
-538 AALTLPLQGDYLYGA
+538 ALTLPLQGDYLYGA

-564 KLSRATM
+564 KISRASM

-579 TLGDVLLAEQARDLE
+579 TLGDVLLTEQARDLE
-594 ARSLTL
+594 PVTLTL
-600 DAQGQ
+600 DQQGH
-605 GTFSLQDEL
+605 GAFSLVDQL
-614 DGVRAL
+614 ASVGTL

-644 QYGWPAGS
+644 QYGWPTGS

-659 DFVADRVEGGKPL
+659 DFVADRVEGGKTL

-687 GAVKVRLINEYR
+687 GEVKVRLVNEYR

-734 TPLSLQLAAG
+734 TTLSLPLAAG

-790 QAGDKAKVTLVAPH
+790 QAGDKAKVTLVAPRA
-804 PGKGL
+804 GKGL

-824 ELKGAGGDAKDARG
+824 ELRAEGGGLAEARG

-858 IVAPDSASRPAG
+858 IAAPDSES
-870 KPQGQSLRSVGLVPL
+870 KPVSQKSVQSLRSVGLVPL
-885 TLDREARRLPLTLS
+885 ALDREARRLPLTLS

-910 EVTATSTPNSQGRV
+910 EVAVTSTPNSQGRV

-978 GGDRAPLK
+978 GGDAPALK

-1039 EAERAVKVVAPL
+1039 QAERAVKVVAPL

-1074 NMSGEDQTLSLVWT
+1074 NMSGEDQSLSLTWT
-1088 LNGGLKANGEL
+1088 LTGGLQAGGAL
-1099 PGTLSLKNGEEQWL
+1099 PETLALKNGEEQWL

-1119 TGASGAASL
+1119 TGASGVARL
-1128 QLAASGKDFAISRD
+1128 QLAASGKDFAVNREWS
-1142 WYLPLRSPWP
+1142 LPLRSPWP
-1152 AETRQRYQMLAPGQ
+1152 AQTRQRYQMLAPNQ
-1166 QMSFAPAELAGLDR
+1166 QMSFAQSELAGLDP

-1193 PWDPTAQWQ
+1193 PWDPAGQWQ
-1202 ALADYPYACLE
+1202 ALAQYPYACLE

-1232 WSKPAEGKKAASEAD
+1232 WSNNLPNVDKPVSEAD
-1247 VQRALLQRLQRLQ
+1247 LQRALLQRLQRLQ
-1260 LPSGGFGLWDGRSD
+1260 LPGGGFGLWDGRSD

-1288 ARKEAGDTVPEA
+1288 TSKEAGDAVPEA
-1300 MLNQALNRL
+1300 MLSQAINRL
-1309 QSYLTDSQYGERW
+1309 QSYLGDSQYGERW

-1337 AYVLAR
+1337 AFVLAR
-1343 VGKAPLAT
+1343 VGKAPLST
-1351 LRLVWEQQ
+1351 LRLIWEQQ

-1382 QNAAKAL
+1382 QTAAKVL
-1389 SRALATERG
+1389 TRALATQRG
-1398 DDYLGDYGSPLRDE
+1398 DDYLADYGSPLRDG
-1412 ALELS
+1412 ALELA

-1422 KLAAERW
+1422 KLAEDRW
-1429 PDLSAKVA
+1429 PELSAKVA

-1452 ALLRLARFDPAVD
+1452 ALLRLAQVDPAAD
-1465 WQARVTSSLGSG
+1465 WQARVASISG
-1477 SLSGSAPLQQGA
+1477 DQAVAGKNSVQIGA
-1489 PEALAASTV
+1489 PEALAATGV

-1506 YVQRTLIGYPE
+1506 YVQRTLVGYPE
-1517 QAPARISKGMSVTR
+1517 QAPVRISQGMSVTR
-1531 SWFNSDGQPFDP
+1531 SWFNADGKQLDP

-1556 NVSSESAV
+1556 NVSSEQTV

-1572 VPAGFELE
+1572 LPAGFELE
-1580 NPALGNS
+1580 NPALGTS

-1603 EWNDYLKHQEFRD
+1603 EWSDYLKHQEFRD
-1616 DRYTAALDLSEGS
+1616 DRYTAALDLSEGG

-1639 VTPGRYQVPPTQM
+1639 VTPGRYQVPPTQV

-1663 GEDIHEVTISE
+1663 GQDIHEVTISE

>member
-1 MLPAHERVFLLSRG
+1 MRRVDSHPRFSCSSPQQTVVPGRRWPALLLAG
-15 VVMDEVSMALSFVL
+15 FTALL
-29 MGTTFYPIDSCA
+29 
-41 ALAAT
+41 LA
-46 QPGMTSMHLL
+46 
-56 KPSAVP
+56 
-62 RLLRLHPS
+62 
-70 WSAWL
+70 
-75 LVGLGTLLSGCGPD
+75 GCGPD
-89 KPVSQVPTTES
+89 KPVTHVTANGPATQPAA
-100 SVQQEVGAPSSVVQA
+100 QQETGAPSAVVQA
-115 NTRQYRDA
+115 NARQYRDA
-123 PALALVFSGPLAPKA
+123 PALTLVFSGPLAPKA
-138 NWQIWLSVSE
+138 NWQSWLSVSE

-166 YFPNVQPDKSYEVS
+166 YFPNVQPDKNYEVS

-259 LEQITQRA
+259 LEQITKRA
-267 KRVFSGRYGLELDA
+267 QRVFSGRYGLELDA
-281 NRRETRLINVNSPQL
+281 NRRETRLINVKEPQL

-364 LQVQNTDPQGHRR
+364 LQVQTTDPQGHRR

-382 GARLLLAEQGKHLA
+382 GARLLLAEQGNHLA

-451 PGMAVELEVKQPDG
+451 PGMAMELEVKQPDG

-476 NLGAAHYGLRLPD
+476 SLGAAHYGLHLPD

-494 RWTIS
+494 RWTIN

-528 GPDGEVTSLD
+528 GPDGEVTDLD

-564 KLSRATM
+564 KISRAIT

-579 TLGDVLLAEQARDLE
+579 TLGDVLLAEQGKDLE
-594 ARSLTL
+594 PLNITL
-600 DAQGQ
+600 NAQGQ
-605 GTFSLQDEL
+605 GTFSLTDEL
-614 DGVRAL
+614 DGVRGL
-620 GPLEVAYRVSLS
+620 GPLEVAYRVSLA

-652 QWPALKA
+652 QWPALRA

-672 PFQILNLDEQGQPVA
+672 PFQILNLDDKGQPVA
-687 GAVKVRLINEYR
+687 GAVKVRLVNEYR

-734 TPLSLQLAAG
+734 TPLTLQLAAG

-790 QAGDKAKVTLVAPH
+790 QAGDKAKVTLVAPR

-809 LLVEDGDGLRWWQRI
+809 LMVEDGDGLRWWQRI
-824 ELKGAGGDAKDARG
+824 ELKGAGSDAKDARG

-858 IVAPDSASRPAG
+858 IAAPDSASKPVG
-870 KPQGQSLRSVGLVPL
+870 KQQGQSLRSVGLVPL
-885 TLDREARRLPLTLS
+885 ILDREARRLPLTLS

-953 FAQDLFDNYGQV
+953 FSQDLFDNYGQV

-986 KGGALESRVEVAAL
+986 KGGALESRVEIAAL

-1074 NMSGEDQTLSLVWT
+1074 NMSGEDQTLSLAWT

-1113 TLPLTV
+1113 TLPLSV
-1119 TGASGAASL
+1119 TGASGVASL

-1166 QMSFAPAELAGLDR
+1166 QMSFAPAELAGLER

-1193 PWDPTAQWQ
+1193 PWDPVAQWQ

-1288 ARKEAGDTVPEA
+1288 ARKEAGDAVPEA

-1337 AYVLAR
+1337 AYVLAQ

-1351 LRLVWEQQ
+1351 LRLIWEQQ

-1398 DDYLGDYGSPLRDE
+1398 EDYLGDYGSPLRDQ

-1429 PDLSAKVA
+1429 PALSAKVA

-1489 PEALAASTV
+1489 PEALAASAV

-1517 QAPARISKGMSVTR
+1517 QAPTRLSQGISVTR
-1531 SWFNSDGQPFDP
+1531 SWFNSDGQPFAP

-1639 VTPGRYQVPPTQM
+1639 VTPGRYQVPPTQV

-1663 GEDIHEVTISE
+1663 GEDIHEVIISE

>member
-1 MLPAHERVFLLSRG
+1 MRLFHARPVSRCSVQGAFPLNRRRWSALLLSG
-15 VVMDEVSMALSFVL
+15 
-29 MGTTFYPIDSCA
+29 
-41 ALAAT
+41 LA
-46 QPGMTSMHLL
+46 GLL
-56 KPSAVP
+56 LA
-62 RLLRLHPS
+62 
-70 WSAWL
+70 
-75 LVGLGTLLSGCGPD
+75 GCGPD
-89 KPVSQVPTTES
+89 KPVANGPTTQPAA
-100 SVQQEVGAPSSVVQA
+100 QQETGAPSAVVQA
-115 NTRQYRDA
+115 NARQYRDA
-123 PALALVFSGPLAPKA
+123 PALALIFSGPLAPKA
-138 NWQIWLSVSE
+138 NWQSWLGVSE

-160 EDGRTL
+160 DDGRIL

-249 RPGAGMGNWE
+249 RPGSGMGNWE
-259 LEQITQRA
+259 LEQITKRA
-267 KRVFSGRYGLELDA
+267 KRVFSGRYALELDA
-281 NRRETRLINVNSPQL
+281 NRRETRLINVKEPQL

-364 LQVQNTDPQGHRR
+364 LQVQTTDPQGHRR

-382 GARLLLAEQGKHLA
+382 GARLLLAEQGSHLA

-476 NLGAAHYGLRLPD
+476 SLGAAHYGLRLPD

-494 RWTIS
+494 RWTIN

-528 GPDGEVTSLD
+528 GPDGEVTDLG

-564 KLSRATM
+564 KISRATM

-594 ARSLTL
+594 PLNLTL
-600 DAQGQ
+600 NAQGQ
-605 GTFSLQDEL
+605 GTFSLADEL

-620 GPLEVAYRVSLS
+620 GPLEVAYRVSLA

-734 TPLSLQLAAG
+734 TPLTLQLAAG

-790 QAGDKAKVTLVAPH
+790 QAGDKAKVTLVAPR

-809 LLVEDGDGLRWWQRI
+809 LMVEDGDGLRWWQRI
-824 ELKGAGGDAKDARG
+824 ELMGAGGNAKDARG

-858 IVAPDSASRPAG
+858 IAAPDSAS
-870 KPQGQSLRSVGLVPL
+870 KPVSSQQGQSLRSVGLVPL

-910 EVTATSTPNSQGRV
+910 EVTATSTPNSRGRV

-986 KGGALESRVEVAAL
+986 KGGALESRVEIAAL

-1007 DESGKAVIPL
+1007 DQQGKAVIPL

-1074 NMSGEDQTLSLVWT
+1074 NMSGEDQTLSLAWT

-1119 TGASGAASL
+1119 TGASGVASL

-1142 WYLPLRSPWP
+1142 WTLPLRSPWP
-1152 AETRQRYQMLAPGQ
+1152 AETRQRYQMLSPGQ
-1166 QMSFAPAELAGLDR
+1166 QMSFAPSELAGLER

-1193 PWDPTAQWQ
+1193 PWDPAAQWQ

-1232 WSKPAEGKKAASEAD
+1232 WSKPAEGKKAANEAD

-1288 ARKEAGDTVPEA
+1288 ARKEAGDAAPEA

-1351 LRLVWEQQ
+1351 LRLIWEQQ

-1389 SRALATERG
+1389 SQALATERG
-1398 DDYLGDYGSPLRDE
+1398 DDYLGGYLADYGSPLRDE

-1429 PDLSAKVA
+1429 PALSAKVA

-1452 ALLRLARFDPAVD
+1452 ALLRLARFDPAAD

-1506 YVQRTLIGYPE
+1506 YVQRTLVGYPE

-1639 VTPGRYQVPPTQM
+1639 VTPGRYQVPPTQV

-1663 GEDIHEVTISE
+1663 GEDIHEVIISE

>member
-1 MLPAHERVFLLSRG
+1 MRLFDSSSASHRSTAGTGALRRRWSSLLLCG
-15 VVMDEVSMALSFVL
+15 VV
-29 MGTTFYPIDSCA
+29 G
-41 ALAAT
+41 
-46 QPGMTSMHLL
+46 
-56 KPSAVP
+56 
-62 RLLRLHPS
+62 
-70 WSAWL
+70 
-75 LVGLGTLLSGCGPD
+75 LLSGCGPD
-89 KPVSQVPTTES
+89 KPTSQVPTTES
-100 SVQQEVGAPSSVVQA
+100 TAQQEAGAPTSVVQA
-115 NTRQYRDA
+115 NARQYRDA

-138 NWQIWLSVSE
+138 NWQSWLGVSD

-160 EDGRTL
+160 DDGRTL

-209 MVLPLRDELRLPI
+209 MVLPLRQELRLPI

-267 KRVFSGRYGLELDA
+267 KRVFSGRYALELDA
-281 NRRETRLINVNSPQL
+281 NRRETRLINVKEPQL

-364 LQVQNTDPQGHRR
+364 LQVQTTDPQGHRR

-564 KLSRATM
+564 KISRATM

-579 TLGDVLLAEQARDLE
+579 TLGDVLLAEQAKDLE

-600 DAQGQ
+600 NEQGQ
-605 GTFSLQDEL
+605 GTFSLADEL

-734 TPLSLQLAAG
+734 TPLTLQLAAG

-790 QAGDKAKVTLVAPH
+790 QAGDKAKVTLVAPR

-824 ELKGAGGDAKDARG
+824 ELKGAAGDAKDARG
-838 EFEIPVSPEWQRH
+838 EFDIPVSPEWQRH

-858 IVAPDSASRPAG
+858 IAAPDSAS
-870 KPQGQSLRSVGLVPL
+870 KPVSSQQGQSLRSVGLVPL

-1007 DESGKAVIPL
+1007 DEQGKAVIPL
-1017 DLPNFNGELAL
+1017 GLPNFNGELAL

-1074 NMSGEDQTLSLVWT
+1074 NMSGEDQTLSLAWT

-1099 PGTLSLKNGEEQWL
+1099 PGTLALKNGEEQWL

-1119 TGASGAASL
+1119 TGASGVASL

-1142 WYLPLRSPWP
+1142 WTLPLRSPWP

-1193 PWDPTAQWQ
+1193 PWDPAVQWQ

-1288 ARKEAGDTVPEA
+1288 ARKEAGDAVPEA

-1351 LRLVWEQQ
+1351 LRLIWEQQ

-1389 SRALATERG
+1389 RRALATERG

-1429 PDLSAKVA
+1429 PALSAKVA

-1477 SLSGSAPLQQGA
+1477 SLSGSASLQQGSL
-1489 PEALAASTV
+1489 EALAASAV

-1506 YVQRTLIGYPE
+1506 YVQRTLVGYPE
-1517 QAPARISKGMSVTR
+1517 QVPARISKGMSVTR

-1639 VTPGRYQVPPTQM
+1639 VTPGRYQVPPTQV

-1663 GEDIHEVTISE
+1663 GEDIHEVRISE

>member
-1 MLPAHERVFLLSRG
+1 
-15 VVMDEVSMALSFVL
+15 
-29 MGTTFYPIDSCA
+29 
-41 ALAAT
+41 
-46 QPGMTSMHLL
+46 MHLFAL
-56 KPSAVP
+56 NPVPPVPSLLQRGAV
-62 RLLRLHPS
+62 
-70 WSAWL
+70 WL
-75 LVGLGTLLSGCGPD
+75 LAGLLLAGCGPD
-89 KPVSQVPTTES
+89 TPSKQAGSEPVATAQEAGAPTEVSQAS
-100 SVQQEVGAPSSVVQA
+100 A
-115 NTRQYRDA
+115 RQYRDA
-123 PALALVFSGPLAPKA
+123 PALALVFSGALAPRRS
-138 NWQIWLSVSE
+138 WQSWLGVTE

-166 YFPNVQPDKSYEVS
+166 YFPSVEPNKSYEVS
-180 LKAGL
+180 LKEGL
-185 GPSPQSWTL
+185 GPKAQRWTL

-209 MVLPLRDELRLPI
+209 MVLPLRQELRLPI

-234 FRVDAEYLPRFLAEY
+234 FRIDADYLPRFLAEY
-249 RPGAGMGNWE
+249 KPGAGMGNWD
-259 LEQITQRA
+259 LEQVSARA
-267 KRVFSGRYGLELDA
+267 KRVFSGRYALGLDP
-281 NRRETRLINVNSPQL
+281 NRRETRLINVKEPQL
-296 AEAGVYFAVMSPLG
+296 AQAGVYFAVMSPLG
-310 NYDWRKETTYFAV
+310 DYNWRKETTYFAV
-323 SDMGLSARRYRDQLE
+323 SDMGLSARRYPDQLA
-338 VFVSSLASADP
+338 VFVSSLASASP

-364 LQVQNTDPQGHRR
+364 LQVQSTDAQGYRR
-377 FDQVQ
+377 FEQVQ
-382 GARLLLAEQGKHLA
+382 GARLLLAEQGQHLA

-401 GAALDLSTFDLGT
+401 GAALDLSAFDLGT

-465 QLLEQKRLLPD
+465 QLLEQRRLLPD
-476 NLGAAHYGLRLPD
+476 NLGAAGYSLRLPQ

-494 RWTIS
+494 RWTIN
-499 LKTAAGSRFEW
+499 LKTTAGSRFEW

-528 GPDGEVTSLD
+528 GPDGELLGETDALSLS
-538 AALTLPLQGDYLYGA
+538 LKGDYLYGA
-553 PASATKAKAEV
+553 PASGTKAKAEV
-564 KLSRATM
+564 TISRALM
-571 PFTQWQEF
+571 PFSQWQEF
-579 TLGDVLLAEQARDLE
+579 TLGDVRLLEE
-594 ARSLTL
+594 AKEPEPLSLTL
-600 DAQGQ
+600 NEQGE
-605 GTFSLQDEL
+605 GLFSLADQL
-614 DGVRAL
+614 DSVKSL
-620 GPLEVAYRVSLS
+620 GPLQVAYRVSLS
-632 EPGGRAVNRSRT
+632 EPGGRAVNRSHT

-659 DFVADRVEGGKPL
+659 DFVADRVEGGRPL

-699 DYYWHYADGEGWKYE
+699 DYYWHYSGGEGWKYE
-714 FNSQPY
+714 YNPQPY
-720 LEQEQTLQLDGKGP
+720 LEQELTLQLDGKGP
-734 TPLSLQLAAG
+734 TPLSLPLAAG
-744 WYRLEVENSQGHQSS
+744 WYRLEVENSQGHESS
-759 LRVEIGSYA
+759 LRLEIGSYA

-783 TLDKRAY
+783 SLDKRAY
-790 QAGDKAKVTLVAPH
+790 QAGDKARVTLVAPRA
-804 PGKGL
+804 GKGL
-809 LLVEDGDGLRWWQRI
+809 LMVEDGDGLRWWQRI
-824 ELKGAGGDAKDARG
+824 ELQAEGGESKTGRG
-838 EFEIPVSPEWQRH
+838 EFEIPISPEWLRH

-858 IVAPDSASRPAG
+858 IAAPDSEELPVSQARV
-870 KPQGQSLRSVGLVPL
+870 QILRSVGLVPL

-910 EVTATSTPNSQGRV
+910 EVTASSTPNSRGRV

-939 QPLDPF
+939 KPLDPF

-978 GGDRAPLK
+978 GGDAPALK

-1000 WSGEVSF
+1000 WSGELSF
-1007 DESGKAVIPL
+1007 DEAGKAVIPL
-1017 DLPNFNGELAL
+1017 ELPNFNGELAL

-1039 EAERAVKVVAPL
+1039 QADRAVKVVSPL

-1074 NMSGEDQTLSLVWT
+1074 NMSGQDQSLSLNWTLS
-1088 LNGGLKANGEL
+1088 GGLQAGAEL
-1099 PGTLSLKNGEEQWL
+1099 PKTLDLKNGEERWL

-1119 TGASGAASL
+1119 TGASGVARLA
-1128 QLAASGKDFAISRD
+1128 LAASGEGLAMSRD
-1142 WYLPLRSPWP
+1142 WSLPLRSPWP
-1152 AETRQRYQMLAPGQ
+1152 AQTRQRYQMLAPGQ
-1166 QMSFAPAELAGLDR
+1166 QMSFAPEELVGL
-1180 ANLQGL
+1180 APATLQGL

-1193 PWDPTAQWQ
+1193 PWDPAAQWQ

-1213 QTLSRAWPYLL
+1213 QTLSRAWPYEL
-1224 TTADERAA
+1224 TTATEREA
-1232 WSKPAEGKKAASEAD
+1232 WSKNLPKPAKAQSEAE
-1247 VQRALLQRLQRLQ
+1247 VQRTLMQRLQRLQ

-1288 ARKEAGDTVPEA
+1288 TRKEAGEAVPEA
-1300 MLNQALNRL
+1300 MLSLALMRL
-1309 QSYLTDSQYGERW
+1309 QNYLTDSQYGERW

-1343 VGKAPLAT
+1343 VGKAPLST
-1351 LRLVWEQQ
+1351 LRLIWEQQ

-1368 LLHLSLALSAMGDE
+1368 LLHLSLALSAMGDQQGGAE
-1382 QNAAKAL
+1382 AL
-1389 SRALATERG
+1389 TRALATERG
-1398 DDYLGDYGSPLRDE
+1398 DDYLADYGSPLRDG
-1412 ALELS
+1412 ALELA

-1422 KLAAERW
+1422 KLAEGSW
-1429 PDLSAKVA
+1429 PALSAKLA

-1452 ALLRLARFDPAVD
+1452 ALLRLAQVDPAVD
-1465 WQARVTSSLGSG
+1465 WQARVASASG
-1477 SLSGSAPLQQGA
+1477 DLPLAGQNSQQLGA
-1489 PEALAASTV
+1489 PEALAV
-1498 TNEGKGSL
+1498 IGIGNDGKGSL

-1517 QAPARISKGMSVTR
+1517 QSPARLSQGMSVTR
-1531 SWFNSDGQPFDP
+1531 SWFNGDGKQLDP
-1543 AKVKVGDLVVVRL
+1543 AKVRVGDLVVVRL
-1556 NVSSESAV
+1556 NVNSEQAM

-1572 VPAGFELE
+1572 LPAGFELE

-1587 IKLEELSIEG
+1587 IKLEELKIEG

-1603 EWNDYLKHQEFRD
+1603 DWNDYLKHQEFRD
-1616 DRYTAALDLSEGS
+1616 DRYTAALDLSEEG

-1639 VTPGRYQVPPTQM
+1639 VTPGRYQVPPTQV

-1663 GEDIHEVTISE
+1663 GQDIHEVTISE

>member
-1 MLPAHERVFLLSRG
+1 MRLFDSPSASHRSIAETGALRRRWSTLLLCG
-15 VVMDEVSMALSFVL
+15 VV
-29 MGTTFYPIDSCA
+29 G
-41 ALAAT
+41 
-46 QPGMTSMHLL
+46 
-56 KPSAVP
+56 
-62 RLLRLHPS
+62 
-70 WSAWL
+70 
-75 LVGLGTLLSGCGPD
+75 LLSGCGPD
-89 KPVSQVPTTES
+89 KPTSQVPTTES
-100 SVQQEVGAPSSVVQA
+100 TAQQEAGAPTSVVQA
-115 NTRQYRDA
+115 NARQYRDA

-138 NWQIWLSVSE
+138 NWQSWLGVSE

-160 EDGRTL
+160 DDGRTL

-209 MVLPLRDELRLPI
+209 MVLPLRQELRLPI

-267 KRVFSGRYGLELDA
+267 KRVFSGRYALELDA
-281 NRRETRLINVNSPQL
+281 NRRETRLINVKEPQL

-364 LQVQNTDPQGHRR
+364 LQVQTTDPQGHRR

-494 RWTIS
+494 RWTIN

-538 AALTLPLQGDYLYGA
+538 AALSLPLQGDYLYGA

-564 KLSRATM
+564 KISRATM

-579 TLGDVLLAEQARDLE
+579 TLGDVLLAEQAKDLE
-594 ARSLTL
+594 ASSLTL

-605 GTFSLQDEL
+605 GTFSLADEL

-620 GPLEVAYRVSLS
+620 GPLEVAYRVSLA

-672 PFQILNLDEQGQPVA
+672 PFQILNLDEQGQLVA

-720 LEQEQTLQLDGKGP
+720 LEQEQTLQLDDKGP

-759 LRVEIGSYA
+759 LRVEIGSYS

-790 QAGDKAKVTLVAPH
+790 QAGDKAKVTLVAPR

-824 ELKGAGGDAKDARG
+824 ELKGAAGDAKDARG

-858 IVAPDSASRPAG
+858 IAAPDSAS
-870 KPQGQSLRSVGLVPL
+870 KPVSSQQGQSLRSVGLVPL

-910 EVTATSTPNSQGRV
+910 EVTATSTPNSRGRV

-986 KGGALESRVEVAAL
+986 KGGALESRVEIAAL

-1007 DESGKAVIPL
+1007 DQQGKAVIPL

-1039 EAERAVKVVAPL
+1039 EAERAVKVVSPL

-1056 WPRFGARGDET
+1056 WPRFGARGDES

-1074 NMSGEDQTLSLVWT
+1074 NMSGEDQTLSLAWT

-1119 TGASGAASL
+1119 TGASGVASL

-1142 WYLPLRSPWP
+1142 WTLPLRSPWP

-1166 QMSFAPAELAGLDR
+1166 QMSLAPSELAGLDPTH
-1180 ANLQGL
+1180 LQGL

-1193 PWDPTAQWQ
+1193 PWDPAAQWQ

-1224 TTADERAA
+1224 TTADERIA

-1288 ARKEAGDTVPEA
+1288 ARKEAGDAVPEA

-1351 LRLVWEQQ
+1351 LRLIWEQQ

-1368 LLHLSLALSAMGDE
+1368 LLHLSLALSTMGDE

-1398 DDYLGDYGSPLRDE
+1398 DDYLGDYGSQLRDG

-1437 DTLAHRQWLSTQERL
+1437 DTLVHRQWLSTQERL
-1452 ALLRLARFDPAVD
+1452 ALLRLARFDSAVD
-1465 WQARVTSSLGSG
+1465 WQAKVTSSLGSG

-1517 QAPARISKGMSVTR
+1517 QAPTRLSQGISVTR

-1543 AKVKVGDLVVVRL
+1543 AKVKVGELVVVRL

-1639 VTPGRYQVPPTQM
+1639 VTPGRYQVPPTQV

-1663 GEDIHEVTISE
+1663 GEDIHEVIISE

>member
-1 MLPAHERVFLLSRG
+1 MTFMRRVDSHPRFSRSSPQQTAAPERRWPALLLAG
-15 VVMDEVSMALSFVL
+15 LTAL
-29 MGTTFYPIDSCA
+29 
-41 ALAAT
+41 
-46 QPGMTSMHLL
+46 
-56 KPSAVP
+56 
-62 RLLRLHPS
+62 
-70 WSAWL
+70 
-75 LVGLGTLLSGCGPD
+75 LLSGCGPD
-89 KPVSQVPTTES
+89 KPVANEPTTQP
-100 SVQQEVGAPSSVVQA
+100 VAQQEVGAPSSVVQA
-115 NTRQYRDA
+115 NARQYRDA
-123 PALALVFSGPLAPKA
+123 PALALVFSGPLVPKA
-138 NWQIWLSVSE
+138 NWQSWLAVSE

-160 EDGRTL
+160 DDGRTL

-185 GPSPQSWTL
+185 GPSPQRWTL

-259 LEQITQRA
+259 LEQITKRA
-267 KRVFSGRYGLELDA
+267 KRVFSGRYALELDA
-281 NRRETRLINVNSPQL
+281 NRRETRLINVKEPQL

-323 SDMGLSARRYRDQLE
+323 SDMGLSARRYRDELE

-354 LSLLDEKGNR
+354 LSLLDQKGNR
-364 LQVQNTDPQGHRR
+364 LQVQTTDPQGHRR

-382 GARLLLAEQGKHLA
+382 GARLLLAEQGNHLA

-476 NLGAAHYGLRLPD
+476 PLGAAHYGLRLPE

-494 RWTIS
+494 RWSIN

-528 GPDGEVTSLD
+528 GPDGDVTDLD

-564 KLSRATM
+564 KISRATM

-579 TLGDVLLAEQARDLE
+579 TLGDVLLAEQAKDLE
-594 ARSLTL
+594 PLNITL

-605 GTFSLQDEL
+605 GTFSLADEL

-672 PFQILNLDEQGQPVA
+672 PFQILNLDAQGQPVA

-734 TPLSLQLAAG
+734 TPLTLQLAAG

-790 QAGDKAKVTLVAPH
+790 QAGDKAKVTLVAPR

-824 ELKGAGGDAKDARG
+824 ELKGTGSDAKDARG
-838 EFEIPVSPEWQRH
+838 EFEIPVSPEWLRH

-858 IVAPDSASRPAG
+858 IAAPDSASKPAG
-870 KPQGQSLRSVGLVPL
+870 KQQGQSLRSVGLVPL

-945 EIFFGRKR
+945 EICFGRKR

-986 KGGALESRVEVAAL
+986 KGGALESRVEIAAL

-1007 DESGKAVIPL
+1007 DEQGKAVIPL

-1039 EAERAVKVVAPL
+1039 EAERAVRVVAPL

-1074 NMSGEDQTLSLVWT
+1074 NMSGEDQTLSLAWT
-1088 LNGGLKANGEL
+1088 LNGGLKTNGEL
-1099 PGTLSLKNGEEQWL
+1099 PSMLSLKNGEEQWL

-1119 TGASGAASL
+1119 TGASGVASL

-1193 PWDPTAQWQ
+1193 PWDPAAQWQ

-1224 TTADERAA
+1224 TTADERAT
-1232 WSKPAEGKKAASEAD
+1232 WSKPSEGKQAASEAD

-1288 ARKEAGDTVPEA
+1288 ARKEAGDAVPEA

-1398 DDYLGDYGSPLRDE
+1398 DDYLGDYGSQLRDG

-1422 KLAAERW
+1422 KLAMDRW
-1429 PDLSAKVA
+1429 PALSAKVA

-1452 ALLRLARFDPAVD
+1452 ALLRLARVDPAVD

-1477 SLSGSAPLQQGA
+1477 SLSGSAPLQLGA

-1517 QAPARISKGMSVTR
+1517 QAPARVSQGISVTR
-1531 SWFNSDGQPFDP
+1531 SWFNSDGQRFDP

-1639 VTPGRYQVPPTQM
+1639 VTPGRYQVPPTQV

>member
-1 MLPAHERVFLLSRG
+1 MRPFDPRPVAHKCAHAF
-15 VVMDEVSMALSFVL
+15 VS
-29 MGTTFYPIDSCA
+29 P
-41 ALAAT
+41 
-46 QPGMTSMHLL
+46 
-56 KPSAVP
+56 
-62 RLLRLHPS
+62 LRRC
-70 WSAWL
+70 WSAL
-75 LVGLGTLLSGCGPD
+75 LLTGLTGLLLAGCGPD
-89 KPVSQVPTTES
+89 KPATADQASAARQVA
-100 SVQQEVGAPSSVVQA
+100 GAPDTVVQA
-115 NTRQYRDA
+115 NARQYRDA
-123 PALALVFSGPLAPKA
+123 PALALVFSGPLAPKS
-138 NWQIWLSVSE
+138 NWQTWLSVSE
-148 GGKQVQGEWILA
+148 GGKQLQGEWVLA

-166 YFPNVQPDKSYEVS
+166 YFPQVAPDKRYKVT

-185 GPSPQSWTL
+185 GPEAQSWTL

-203 SFTASG
+203 SFAASG
-209 MVLPLRDELRLPI
+209 MVLPLRQELRLPI

-259 LEQITQRA
+259 LEQITSRA
-267 KRVFSGRYGLELDA
+267 KRVFSGRYALELDP
-281 NRRETRLINVNSPQL
+281 NRRETRLINAKEPQL

-338 VFVSSLASADP
+338 VFVSALSSADP
-349 LKDVQ
+349 LKEVQ

-364 LQVQNTDPQGHRR
+364 LQVQQTDLRGHRR

-401 GAALDLSTFDLGT
+401 GAALDLSAFELGT

-476 NLGAAHYGLRLPD
+476 SLGAAHYGLRLPD

-494 RWTIS
+494 RWTIT
-499 LKTAAGSRFEW
+499 LKTAAGSRLEW

-528 GPDGEVTSLD
+528 GPDGELLNPQE
-538 AALTLPLQGDYLYGA
+538 ALTLPLQGDYLYGA

-564 KLSRATM
+564 KISRATM

-579 TLGDVLLAEQARDLE
+579 TLGDVLLTEQARDLE
-594 ARSLTL
+594 PVTLTL
-600 DAQGQ
+600 DKQGH
-605 GTFSLQDEL
+605 GAFSLMDQL
-614 DGVRAL
+614 ASVGTL

-644 QYGWPAGS
+644 QYGWPTGS

-659 DFVADRVEGGKPL
+659 DFVADRVEGGKTL

-687 GAVKVRLINEYR
+687 GEVKVRLVNEFR

-734 TPLSLQLAAG
+734 TTLSLPLAAG

-790 QAGDKAKVTLVAPH
+790 QAGDKAKVTLVTPRA
-804 PGKGL
+804 GKGL

-824 ELKGAGGDAKDARG
+824 ELRAEGGGLAEARG

-858 IVAPDSASRPAG
+858 IAAPDSES
-870 KPQGQSLRSVGLVPL
+870 KPVSQKSVQSLRSVGLVPL
-885 TLDREARRLPLTLS
+885 ALDREARRLPLTLS

-910 EVTATSTPNSQGRV
+910 EVAVTSTPNSQGRV

-978 GGDRAPLK
+978 GGDAPALK

-1039 EAERAVKVVAPL
+1039 QAERAVKVVAPL

-1074 NMSGEDQTLSLVWT
+1074 NMSGEDQSLSLTWT
-1088 LNGGLKANGEL
+1088 LTGGLQAGGEL
-1099 PGTLSLKNGEEQWL
+1099 PGTLALKNGEEQWL

-1119 TGASGAASL
+1119 TGASGVARL
-1128 QLAASGKDFAISRD
+1128 QLAASGKDFAVNREWS
-1142 WYLPLRSPWP
+1142 LPLRSPWP
-1152 AETRQRYQMLAPGQ
+1152 AQTRQRYQMLTPGQ
-1166 QMSFAPAELAGLDR
+1166 QMSFAQSELAGLDP

-1193 PWDPTAQWQ
+1193 PWDPAGQWQ
-1202 ALADYPYACLE
+1202 ALAQYPYACLE

-1232 WSKPAEGKKAASEAD
+1232 WSNNLPNVDKPVSEAD
-1247 VQRALLQRLQRLQ
+1247 LQRALLQRLQRLQ
-1260 LPSGGFGLWDGRSD
+1260 LPGGGFGLWDGRSD

-1288 ARKEAGDTVPEA
+1288 TRKEAGDAVPEA
-1300 MLNQALNRL
+1300 MLSQAINRL
-1309 QSYLTDSQYGERW
+1309 QSYLTDSQYGDRW

-1337 AYVLAR
+1337 AFVLAR
-1343 VGKAPLAT
+1343 VGKAPLST
-1351 LRLVWEQQ
+1351 LRLIWEQQ

-1382 QNAAKAL
+1382 QTAAKVL
-1389 SRALATERG
+1389 TRALATPRG
-1398 DDYLGDYGSPLRDE
+1398 DDYLADYGSPLRDG
-1412 ALELS
+1412 ALELA
-1417 LLRQH
+1417 LLRLH
-1422 KLAAERW
+1422 KLAEDRW
-1429 PDLSAKVA
+1429 PEFSAKVA

-1452 ALLRLARFDPAVD
+1452 ALLRLAQVDPAAD
-1465 WQARVTSSLGSG
+1465 WQARVASISG
-1477 SLSGSAPLQQGA
+1477 DQAIAGKNSAQIGA
-1489 PEALAASTV
+1489 PEALAATGV

-1506 YVQRTLIGYPE
+1506 YVQRTLVGYPE
-1517 QAPARISKGMSVTR
+1517 QAPKRISQGMSVTR
-1531 SWFNSDGQPFDP
+1531 SWFNADGKRFDP
-1543 AKVKVGDLVVVRL
+1543 AKVKVSDLVVVRL
-1556 NVSSESAV
+1556 NVSSEQTV

-1572 VPAGFELE
+1572 LPAGFELE
-1580 NPALGNS
+1580 NPALGTS

-1616 DRYTAALDLSEGS
+1616 DRYTAALDLSEGG

-1639 VTPGRYQVPPTQM
+1639 VTPGRYQVPPTQV

-1663 GEDIHEVTISE
+1663 GQDIHEVIISE

>member
-1 MLPAHERVFLLSRG
+1 MHLSLSCPVTRLPRVAWL
-15 VVMDEVSMALSFVL
+15 
-29 MGTTFYPIDSCA
+29 A
-41 ALAAT
+41 AL
-46 QPGMTSMHLL
+46 LL
-56 KPSAVP
+56 A
-62 RLLRLHPS
+62 
-70 WSAWL
+70 
-75 LVGLGTLLSGCGPD
+75 GCGPD

-100 SVQQEVGAPSSVVQA
+100 TARQEAGEPSSVVQA
-115 NTRQYRDA
+115 NARQYRDA

-138 NWQIWLSVSE
+138 NWQSWLSVSE

-160 EDGRTL
+160 DDGRTL

-185 GPSPQSWTL
+185 GPSPQRWTL

-259 LEQITQRA
+259 LEQITKRA
-267 KRVFSGRYGLELDA
+267 KRVFSGRYALELDA
-281 NRRETRLINVNSPQL
+281 NRRETRLINVKEPQL

-323 SDMGLSARRYRDQLE
+323 SDMGLSARRYRDELE

-354 LSLLDEKGNR
+354 LSLLDQKGNR
-364 LQVQNTDPQGHRR
+364 LQVQTTDPQGHRR

-414 QPWQAQQLYLF
+414 QPWQAQQIYLF

-476 NLGAAHYGLRLPD
+476 NLGAAHYGLRLPI

-494 RWTIS
+494 RWTIN

-579 TLGDVLLAEQARDLE
+579 TLGDVLLAEQGKDLE
-594 ARSLTL
+594 PLNLTL

-605 GTFSLQDEL
+605 GTFSLADEL

-734 TPLSLQLAAG
+734 TPLTLPLAAG

-790 QAGDKAKVTLVAPH
+790 LAGDKAKVTLVAPR

-858 IVAPDSASRPAG
+858 IAAPDSASKPVG
-870 KPQGQSLRSVGLVPL
+870 KQQGQSLRSVGLVPL

-953 FAQDLFDNYGQV
+953 FSQDLFDNYGQV

-972 LARLNY
+972 LARINY

-986 KGGALESRVEVAAL
+986 KGGALESRVEIAAL

-1017 DLPNFNGELAL
+1017 ELPNFNGELAL

-1119 TGASGAASL
+1119 TGASGVASL
-1128 QLAASGKDFAISRD
+1128 QLAASGKGFAISRD
-1142 WYLPLRSPWP
+1142 WSLPLRSPWP

-1166 QMSFAPAELAGLDR
+1166 QMSFAPAELVGLDR

-1193 PWDPTAQWQ
+1193 PWDPAAQWQ

-1232 WSKPAEGKKAASEAD
+1232 WSKPAAGKKAVSEAD

-1288 ARKEAGDTVPEA
+1288 ARKEAGDAVPEA
-1300 MLNQALNRL
+1300 MLNQALNRM

-1389 SRALATERG
+1389 ARALATERG
-1398 DDYLGDYGSPLRDE
+1398 DDYLGDYGSPLRDQ

-1429 PDLSAKVA
+1429 PALSAKVA

-1506 YVQRTLIGYPE
+1506 YVQRTLVGYPE
-1517 QAPARISKGMSVTR
+1517 QAPTRLSQGISVTR
-1531 SWFNSDGQPFDP
+1531 SWFNSDGQRFDP
-1543 AKVKVGDLVVVRL
+1543 TKVKVGDLVVVRL

-1639 VTPGRYQVPPTQM
+1639 VTPGRYQVPPTQV

-1658 ELRAV
+1658 EIRAV
-1663 GEDIHEVTISE
+1663 GEDIHEVLISE

>member
-1 MLPAHERVFLLSRG
+1 MLTGLTGLL
-15 VVMDEVSMALSFVL
+15 
-29 MGTTFYPIDSCA
+29 
-41 ALAAT
+41 LA
-46 QPGMTSMHLL
+46 
-56 KPSAVP
+56 
-62 RLLRLHPS
+62 
-70 WSAWL
+70 
-75 LVGLGTLLSGCGPD
+75 GCGPD
-89 KPVSQVPTTES
+89 KPAATADQAPAAWQVA
-100 SVQQEVGAPSSVVQA
+100 GAPDTVVQA
-115 NTRQYRDA
+115 NARQYRDA
-123 PALALVFSGPLAPKA
+123 PALALVFSGPLAPKS
-138 NWQIWLSVSE
+138 NWQTWLSVSE
-148 GGKQVQGEWILA
+148 GGKQLQGEWVLA

-166 YFPNVQPDKSYEVS
+166 YFPQVAPDKRYKVT

-185 GPSPQSWTL
+185 GPEAQSWTL

-203 SFTASG
+203 SFAASG
-209 MVLPLRDELRLPI
+209 MVLPLRQELRLPI

-259 LEQITQRA
+259 LEQITSRA
-267 KRVFSGRYGLELDA
+267 KRVFSGRYALELDP
-281 NRRETRLINVNSPQL
+281 NRRETRLINVKEPQL

-338 VFVSSLASADP
+338 VFVSALSSADP
-349 LKDVQ
+349 LKEVQ

-364 LQVQNTDPQGHRR
+364 LQVQQTDLRGHRR

-401 GAALDLSTFDLGT
+401 GAALDLSAFELGT

-451 PGMAVELEVKQPDG
+451 PGMAVELDVKQPDG

-476 NLGAAHYGLRLPD
+476 SLGAAHYGLRLPD

-494 RWTIS
+494 RWTIT

-528 GPDGEVTSLD
+528 GPDGELLNPQE
-538 AALTLPLQGDYLYGA
+538 ALTLPLQGDYLYGA

-564 KLSRATM
+564 KISRATM

-579 TLGDVLLAEQARDLE
+579 TLGDVLLTEQARDRE
-594 ARSLTL
+594 PVTLTL
-600 DAQGQ
+600 DQQGH
-605 GTFSLQDEL
+605 GAFSLVDQL
-614 DGVRAL
+614 ASVGTL

-644 QYGWPAGS
+644 QYGWPTGS

-659 DFVADRVEGGKPL
+659 DFVADRVEGGKTL

-687 GAVKVRLINEYR
+687 GEVKVRLVNEFR

-734 TPLSLQLAAG
+734 TTLSLPLAAG

-790 QAGDKAKVTLVAPH
+790 QAGDKAKVTLVAPRA
-804 PGKGL
+804 GKGL

-824 ELKGAGGDAKDARG
+824 ELRAEGGGLAEARG

-858 IVAPDSASRPAG
+858 IAAPDSES
-870 KPQGQSLRSVGLVPL
+870 KPVSQKSVQSLRSVGLVPL
-885 TLDREARRLPLTLS
+885 ALDREARRLPLTLS
-899 APDKAVPLTRL
+899 APDKVVPLTRL
-910 EVTATSTPNSQGRV
+910 EVAVTSTPNSQGRV

-978 GGDRAPLK
+978 GGDAPALK

-1039 EAERAVKVVAPL
+1039 QAERAVKVVAPL

-1074 NMSGEDQTLSLVWT
+1074 NMSGEDQSLSLTWILT
-1088 LNGGLKANGEL
+1088 GGLQAGGEL
-1099 PGTLSLKNGEEQWL
+1099 PGTLALKNGEEQWL

-1119 TGASGAASL
+1119 TGASGVARL
-1128 QLAASGKDFAISRD
+1128 QLAASGKDFAVNREWS
-1142 WYLPLRSPWP
+1142 LPLRSPWP
-1152 AETRQRYQMLAPGQ
+1152 AQTRQRYQMLAPNQ
-1166 QMSFAPAELAGLDR
+1166 QMSFAQSELAGLDP

-1193 PWDPTAQWQ
+1193 PWDPAGQWQ
-1202 ALADYPYACLE
+1202 ALAQYPYACLE

-1232 WSKPAEGKKAASEAD
+1232 WSNNLPNVDKPVSEAD
-1247 VQRALLQRLQRLQ
+1247 LQRALLQRLQRLQ

-1288 ARKEAGDTVPEA
+1288 TRKEAGDAVPEA
-1300 MLNQALNRL
+1300 MLSQAINRL

-1337 AYVLAR
+1337 AFVLAR
-1343 VGKAPLAT
+1343 VGKAPLST
-1351 LRLVWEQQ
+1351 LRLIWEQQ

-1382 QNAAKAL
+1382 QTAAKAL
-1389 SRALATERG
+1389 TRALATQRG
-1398 DDYLGDYGSPLRDE
+1398 DDYLADYGSPLRDG
-1412 ALELS
+1412 ALELA

-1422 KLAAERW
+1422 KLAEDRW
-1429 PDLSAKVA
+1429 PEFSAKVA

-1452 ALLRLARFDPAVD
+1452 ALLRLAQVDPAAD
-1465 WQARVTSSLGSG
+1465 WQARVASISG
-1477 SLSGSAPLQQGA
+1477 DQAIAGKNSAQIGA
-1489 PEALAASTV
+1489 PEALAATGV

-1506 YVQRTLIGYPE
+1506 YVQRTLVGYPE
-1517 QAPARISKGMSVTR
+1517 QAPKRISQGMSVTR
-1531 SWFNSDGQPFDP
+1531 SWFNADGQHFDP

-1556 NVSSESAV
+1556 NVSSEQTV

-1572 VPAGFELE
+1572 LPAGFELE
-1580 NPALGNS
+1580 NPALGTS

-1616 DRYTAALDLSEGS
+1616 DRYTAALDLSEGG

-1639 VTPGRYQVPPTQM
+1639 VTPGRYQVPPTQV

-1663 GEDIHEVTISE
+1663 GQDIHEVTISE

>member
-1 MLPAHERVFLLSRG
+1 MRLFDSPSASHRSTAGTGALRRRWSSLLLCG
-15 VVMDEVSMALSFVL
+15 VV
-29 MGTTFYPIDSCA
+29 G
-41 ALAAT
+41 
-46 QPGMTSMHLL
+46 
-56 KPSAVP
+56 
-62 RLLRLHPS
+62 
-70 WSAWL
+70 
-75 LVGLGTLLSGCGPD
+75 LLSGCGPD
-89 KPVSQVPTTES
+89 KPTSQVPTTES
-100 SVQQEVGAPSSVVQA
+100 TAQQEAGAPTSVVQA
-115 NTRQYRDA
+115 NARQYRDA

-138 NWQIWLSVSE
+138 NWQSWLGVSD

-160 EDGRTL
+160 DDGRTL
-166 YFPNVQPDKSYEVS
+166 YFPNVQPDKSYEVN

-209 MVLPLRDELRLPI
+209 MVLPLRQELRLPI

-267 KRVFSGRYGLELDA
+267 KRVFSGRYALELDA
-281 NRRETRLINVNSPQL
+281 NRRETRLINVKEPQL

-364 LQVQNTDPQGHRR
+364 LQVQTTDPQGHRR

-382 GARLLLAEQGKHLA
+382 GARLLLAEQGNHLA

-494 RWTIS
+494 RWTIN

-528 GPDGEVTSLD
+528 GPDGEVVSLD

-564 KLSRATM
+564 KISRATM

-579 TLGDVLLAEQARDLE
+579 TLGDVLLAEQAKDLE

-600 DAQGQ
+600 NEQGQ

-620 GPLEVAYRVSLS
+620 GPLEVTYRVSLS

-659 DFVADRVEGGKPL
+659 DFVAERVEGGKPL

-734 TPLSLQLAAG
+734 TPLTLQLAAG

-790 QAGDKAKVTLVAPH
+790 QAGDKAKVTLVAPR

-838 EFEIPVSPEWQRH
+838 EFDIPVSPEWQRH

-858 IVAPDSASRPAG
+858 IAAPDSASKPVG
-870 KPQGQSLRSVGLVPL
+870 KQQGQSLRSVGLVPL

-986 KGGALESRVEVAAL
+986 KGGALESRVEIAAL

-1007 DESGKAVIPL
+1007 DQQGKAVIPL

-1099 PGTLSLKNGEEQWL
+1099 PGTLALKNGEEQWL

-1119 TGASGAASL
+1119 TGASGVASL

-1193 PWDPTAQWQ
+1193 PWDPAAQWQ

-1288 ARKEAGDTVPEA
+1288 ARKEAGDAVPEA

-1351 LRLVWEQQ
+1351 LRLIWEQQ

-1422 KLAAERW
+1422 KLAVERW
-1429 PDLSAKVA
+1429 PALSAKVA

-1465 WQARVTSSLGSG
+1465 WQAKVTSSFGSG

-1506 YVQRTLIGYPE
+1506 YVQRTLVGYPE

-1531 SWFNSDGQPFDP
+1531 SWFNSDGQRFDP

-1616 DRYTAALDLSEGS
+1616 DRYTAALELSEGS

-1639 VTPGRYQVPPTQM
+1639 VTPGRYQVPPTLV

-1663 GEDIHEVTISE
+1663 GEDIHEVRISE

>member
-1 MLPAHERVFLLSRG
+1 MRRVDSHPRFSRSSPQQVAIPGRRWPALLLAG
-15 VVMDEVSMALSFVL
+15 LTAL
-29 MGTTFYPIDSCA
+29 
-41 ALAAT
+41 
-46 QPGMTSMHLL
+46 
-56 KPSAVP
+56 
-62 RLLRLHPS
+62 
-70 WSAWL
+70 
-75 LVGLGTLLSGCGPD
+75 LLSGCGPD
-89 KPVSQVPTTES
+89 KPVANEPTTPPAA
-100 SVQQEVGAPSSVVQA
+100 QQEVGASTSVVQA
-115 NTRQYRDA
+115 NARQYRDA
-123 PALALVFSGPLAPKA
+123 PALALVFSGPLVPKA
-138 NWQIWLSVSE
+138 KWQSWLSVSE

-160 EDGRTL
+160 DDGRTL

-185 GPSPQSWTL
+185 GPSPQRWTL

-259 LEQITQRA
+259 LEQITKRA
-267 KRVFSGRYGLELDA
+267 KRVFSGRYALELDA
-281 NRRETRLINVNSPQL
+281 NRRETRLINVKEPQL

-364 LQVQNTDPQGHRR
+364 LQVQTTDPQGHRR

-382 GARLLLAEQGKHLA
+382 GARLLLAEQGNHLA

-476 NLGAAHYGLRLPD
+476 SLGAAHYGLRLPD

-494 RWTIS
+494 RWTIN
-499 LKTAAGSRFEW
+499 LKTSAGSRFEW

-528 GPDGEVTSLD
+528 GPDGDVTDLD

-564 KLSRATM
+564 KISRATM

-579 TLGDVLLAEQARDLE
+579 TLGDVLLAEQAKDLE
-594 ARSLTL
+594 PLNITL

-605 GTFSLQDEL
+605 GTFLLADEL

-672 PFQILNLDEQGQPVA
+672 PFQILNLDAQGQPVA

-734 TPLSLQLAAG
+734 TPLTLQLAAG

-790 QAGDKAKVTLVAPH
+790 QAGDKAKVTLVAPR

-824 ELKGAGGDAKDARG
+824 ELKGEGGDAKDARG

-858 IVAPDSASRPAG
+858 IAAPDSASKPAG
-870 KPQGQSLRSVGLVPL
+870 KQQGQSLRSVGLVPL

-986 KGGALESRVEVAAL
+986 KGGALESRVEIAAL

-1074 NMSGEDQTLSLVWT
+1074 NMSGEDQTLSLAWT

-1099 PGTLSLKNGEEQWL
+1099 PRTLALKNGEEQWL

-1119 TGASGAASL
+1119 TGASGVASL
-1128 QLAASGKDFAISRD
+1128 QLAASGKGFAISRD

-1180 ANLQGL
+1180 SNLQGL

-1193 PWDPTAQWQ
+1193 PWDPAAQWQ

-1232 WSKPAEGKKAASEAD
+1232 WRKPAAGKKAASEAD

-1288 ARKEAGDTVPEA
+1288 ARKEAGDAVPEA

-1309 QSYLTDSQYGERW
+1309 QSYLTDNQYGERW

-1351 LRLVWEQQ
+1351 LRLIWEQQ

-1398 DDYLGDYGSPLRDE
+1398 DDYLGDYGSQLRDG

-1429 PDLSAKVA
+1429 PALSAKVA

-1465 WQARVTSSLGSG
+1465 WQARMTSSLGSG

-1489 PEALAASTV
+1489 PEALAASVV

-1506 YVQRTLIGYPE
+1506 YVQRTLVGYPE
-1517 QAPARISKGMSVTR
+1517 KAPTRLSQGISVTR
-1531 SWFNSDGQPFDP
+1531 SWFNSDGQRFDP
-1543 AKVKVGDLVVVRL
+1543 TKVKVGDLVVVRL

-1639 VTPGRYQVPPTQM
+1639 VTPGRYQVPPTQV

>member
-1 MLPAHERVFLLSRG
+1 MRLFDSPSASHRSTAETGALRRRWSTLLLCG
-15 VVMDEVSMALSFVL
+15 VV
-29 MGTTFYPIDSCA
+29 G
-41 ALAAT
+41 
-46 QPGMTSMHLL
+46 
-56 KPSAVP
+56 
-62 RLLRLHPS
+62 
-70 WSAWL
+70 
-75 LVGLGTLLSGCGPD
+75 LLSGCGPD
-89 KPVSQVPTTES
+89 KPTSQVPTTES
-100 SVQQEVGAPSSVVQA
+100 TAQQEAGAPTSVVQA
-115 NTRQYRDA
+115 NARQYRDA
-123 PALALVFSGPLAPKA
+123 PALALVFSSPLAPKA
-138 NWQIWLSVSE
+138 NWQSWLGVSE

-160 EDGRTL
+160 DDGRTL

-209 MVLPLRDELRLPI
+209 MVLPLRQELRLPI

-249 RPGAGMGNWE
+249 RPGSGMGNWE
-259 LEQITQRA
+259 LEQITKRA
-267 KRVFSGRYGLELDA
+267 KRVFSGRYALELDA
-281 NRRETRLINVNSPQL
+281 NRRETRLINVKEPQL

-364 LQVQNTDPQGHRR
+364 LQVQTTDPQGHRR

-382 GARLLLAEQGKHLA
+382 GARLLLAEQGNHLA

-538 AALTLPLQGDYLYGA
+538 AALSLPLQGDYLYGA

-564 KLSRATM
+564 KISRATM

-579 TLGDVLLAEQARDLE
+579 TLGDVLLAEQAKDLE
-594 ARSLTL
+594 PLNLTL

-605 GTFSLQDEL
+605 GTFSLADEL

-620 GPLEVAYRVSLS
+620 GPLEVAYRVSLA

-734 TPLSLQLAAG
+734 TPLTLQLAAG

-790 QAGDKAKVTLVAPH
+790 QAGDKAKVTLVAPR

-858 IVAPDSASRPAG
+858 IAAPDSAS
-870 KPQGQSLRSVGLVPL
+870 KPVSGQQGQSLRSVGLVPL

-924 VLAAV
+924 ALAAV

-986 KGGALESRVEVAAL
+986 KGGALESRVEIAAL

-1007 DESGKAVIPL
+1007 DQQGKAVIPL

-1119 TGASGAASL
+1119 TGASGVASL

-1142 WYLPLRSPWP
+1142 WTLPLRSPWP

-1166 QMSFAPAELAGLDR
+1166 QMSFAPAELVGLDR

-1193 PWDPTAQWQ
+1193 PWDPAAQWQ

-1232 WSKPAEGKKAASEAD
+1232 WRKPAEGKKAASEAD

-1288 ARKEAGDTVPEA
+1288 ARKEAGDAVPEA

-1309 QSYLTDSQYGERW
+1309 QNYLTDSQYGERW

-1351 LRLVWEQQ
+1351 LRLIWEQQ

-1422 KLAAERW
+1422 KLAVERW
-1429 PDLSAKVA
+1429 PALSAKVA

-1489 PEALAASTV
+1489 PEALAASSV

-1506 YVQRTLIGYPE
+1506 YVQRTLVGYPE

-1639 VTPGRYQVPPTQM
+1639 VTPGRYQVPPTQV

-1663 GEDIHEVTISE
+1663 GEDIHEVIISE

>member
-1 MLPAHERVFLLSRG
+1 MTFMRRV
-15 VVMDEVSMALSFVL
+15 
-29 MGTTFYPIDSCA
+29 DSHPRFSCSSP
-41 ALAAT
+41 
-46 QPGMTSMHLL
+46 QQEP
-56 KPSAVP
+56 VP
-62 RLLRLHPS
+62 RRRWPSLLL
-70 WSAWL
+70 AGFTAL
-75 LVGLGTLLSGCGPD
+75 LLSGCGPD
-89 KPVSQVPTTES
+89 KPVANTPTTQTDA
-100 SVQQEVGAPSSVVQA
+100 QQEAGAPSSVVQA
-115 NTRQYRDA
+115 NARQYRDA

-138 NWQIWLSVSE
+138 NWQSWLSVSE
-148 GGKQVQGEWILA
+148 EGKQVQGEWILA
-160 EDGRTL
+160 DDGRTL

-185 GPSPQSWTL
+185 GPSPQRWTL

-249 RPGAGMGNWE
+249 RPGSGMGNWE
-259 LEQITQRA
+259 LEQITKRA
-267 KRVFSGRYGLELDA
+267 QRVFSGRYGLELDA
-281 NRRETRLINVNSPQL
+281 NRRETRLINVKEPQL

-364 LQVQNTDPQGHRR
+364 LQVQTTDPQGHRR

-494 RWTIS
+494 RWTIN

-528 GPDGEVTSLD
+528 GPDGEVTDLD
-538 AALTLPLQGDYLYGA
+538 AVLTLPLQGDYLYGA

-579 TLGDVLLAEQARDLE
+579 TLGDVLLAEQAKDLE
-594 ARSLTL
+594 PLNLTL
-600 DAQGQ
+600 NAQGQ
-605 GTFSLQDEL
+605 GTFSLADEL
-614 DGVRAL
+614 DGVRGL

-659 DFVADRVEGGKPL
+659 DFVAERVEGGKPL

-720 LEQEQTLQLDGKGP
+720 LEQEQTLQLDDKGP
-734 TPLSLQLAAG
+734 TPLTLQLAAG

-790 QAGDKAKVTLVAPH
+790 QAGEKAKVTLVAPR

-809 LLVEDGDGLRWWQRI
+809 LMVEDGDGLRWWQRI

-838 EFEIPVSPEWQRH
+838 EFEIPVSPEWLRH

-858 IVAPDSASRPAG
+858 IAAPDSASKPVG
-870 KPQGQSLRSVGLVPL
+870 KQQGQSLRSVGLVPL

-910 EVTATSTPNSQGRV
+910 EVIATSTPNSQGRV

-986 KGGALESRVEVAAL
+986 KGGALESRVEIAAL

-1074 NMSGEDQTLSLVWT
+1074 NMSGEDQTLSLAWT

-1099 PGTLSLKNGEEQWL
+1099 PGNLSLKNGEEQWL

-1119 TGASGAASL
+1119 TGASGVASL

-1193 PWDPTAQWQ
+1193 PWDPAAQWQ

-1288 ARKEAGDTVPEA
+1288 ARKEAGDAVPEA

-1351 LRLVWEQQ
+1351 LRLIWEQQ

-1389 SRALATERG
+1389 SQALATERG
-1398 DDYLGDYGSPLRDE
+1398 DDYLGDYGSPLRDQ

-1429 PDLSAKVA
+1429 PALSAKVA

-1465 WQARVTSSLGSG
+1465 WQAKVTSSLGSG
-1477 SLSGSAPLQQGA
+1477 SLSGSAPLRQGA

-1506 YVQRTLIGYPE
+1506 YVQRTLVGYPE

-1639 VTPGRYQVPPTQM
+1639 VTPGRYQVPPTQV

-1663 GEDIHEVTISE
+1663 GEDIHEVIISE

>member
-1 MLPAHERVFLLSRG
+1 MRLFTIRPAFHHAVRSP
-15 VVMDEVSMALSFVL
+15 SSPVL
-29 MGTTFYPIDSCA
+29 RRAA
-41 ALAAT
+41 AL
-46 QPGMTSMHLL
+46 LL
-56 KPSAVP
+56 AGITA
-62 RLLRLHPS
+62 LLL
-70 WSAWL
+70 A
-75 LVGLGTLLSGCGPD
+75 GCGPD
-89 KPVSQVPTTES
+89 KPATKAEAPAA
-100 SVQQEVGAPSSVVQA
+100 QQEIGAPDAVVQA
-115 NTRQYRDA
+115 NARQYRDA
-123 PALALVFSGPLAPKA
+123 PALALVFSGPLTPSAS
-138 NWQIWLSVSE
+138 WQRWLVVSE
-148 GGKQVQGEWILA
+148 GGQQVQGEWILA
-160 EDGRTL
+160 DDGRTL
-166 YFPNVQPDKSYEVS
+166 YFPNVQPDKRYEVS
-180 LKAGL
+180 LKSGL
-185 GPSPQSWTL
+185 GPSPQRWTL

-209 MVLPLRDELRLPI
+209 MVLPLREELRLPI

-234 FRVDAEYLPRFLAEY
+234 FRVDAAYLPRFLAEY
-249 RPGAGMGNWE
+249 RPGSGMGNWE

-267 KRVFSGRYGLELDA
+267 KRVFSGRYALALDP
-281 NRRETRLINVNSPQL
+281 NRRETRLINVKEPQL

-323 SDMGLSARRYRDQLE
+323 SDMGLSARRYRDRLE
-338 VFVSSLASADP
+338 VFVSSLATADS

-364 LQVQNTDPQGHRR
+364 LQVHATDNRGHRR

-401 GAALDLSTFDLGT
+401 GAALDLSTFELGT

-476 NLGAAHYGLRLPD
+476 NLGAAHYGLRLPM

-494 RWTIS
+494 RWSIN
-499 LKTAAGSRFEW
+499 LKTSAGSRCEW

-528 GPDGEVTSLD
+528 GPDGEVMDPD
-538 AALTLPLQGDYLYGA
+538 AALTLGLQGDYLYGA
-553 PASATKAKAEV
+553 PASATRAKAEV
-564 KLSRATM
+564 KISRATM
-571 PFTQWQEF
+571 PFTRWQEF
-579 TLGDVLLAEQARDLE
+579 TLGDVLLGEQAKALDPVN
-594 ARSLTL
+594 LTL
-600 DAQGQ
+600 NEQGQ
-605 GTFSLQDEL
+605 GTVSLADEF

-644 QYGWPAGS
+644 QYGWPEGS

-659 DFVADRVEGGKPL
+659 DFVADRVEGGRPL
-672 PFQILNLDEQGQPVA
+672 PFQILNLDKQGQPVA
-687 GAVKVRLINEYR
+687 GEVKVRLINEYR

-734 TPLSLQLAAG
+734 TSLSLTLAAG

-759 LRVEIGSYA
+759 LRLEIGSYA

-790 QAGDKAKVTLVAPH
+790 QAGDNARVTLVAPRL
-804 PGKGL
+804 GKGL
-809 LLVEDGDGLRWWQRI
+809 LMVEDGDGLRWWQRI
-824 ELKGAGGDAKDARG
+824 ELNVAGGDAKDARG

-858 IVAPDSASRPAG
+858 IAAPDSASQPASSQ
-870 KPQGQSLRSVGLVPL
+870 QGQGLRSVGLVPL
-885 TLDREARRLPLTLS
+885 TLDRESRRLPLTLS

-939 QPLDPF
+939 RPLDPF
-945 EIFFGRKR
+945 ELFFGRKR

-978 GGDRAPLK
+978 GGDAPALK
-986 KGGALESRVEVAAL
+986 KGGALESRVEIAAL

-1007 DESGKAVIPL
+1007 DEQGMALIPL
-1017 DLPNFNGELAL
+1017 ELPNFNGELAL

-1039 EAERAVKVVAPL
+1039 QAERAVKVVAPL

-1074 NMSGEDQTLSLVWT
+1074 NMSGEDQTLSLDWT
-1088 LNGGLKANGEL
+1088 LNGGLKANGNL
-1099 PGTLSLKNGEEQWL
+1099 PSTLSLKNGEEQWL

-1119 TGASGAASL
+1119 TGASGVARL
-1128 QLAASGKDFAISRD
+1128 QLAASGKDIAISRD
-1142 WYLPLRSPWP
+1142 WSLPLRSPWP
-1152 AETRQRYQMLAPGQ
+1152 AQTRQRYQMLAPGQ

-1193 PWDPTAQWQ
+1193 PWDPAAQWQ

-1224 TTADERAA
+1224 TTAEERKS
-1232 WSKPAEGKKAASEAD
+1232 WSKGLPKADKPLSEAEL
-1247 VQRALLQRLQRLQ
+1247 QRALLQRLQRLQ

-1288 ARKEAGDTVPEA
+1288 ARQEAGDAVPEA
-1300 MLNQALNRL
+1300 MLSQALKRL

-1351 LRLVWEQQ
+1351 LRLIWEQQ

-1368 LLHLSLALSAMGDE
+1368 LLHLSLAFSAMGDE
-1382 QNAAKAL
+1382 QNAARAID
-1389 SRALATERG
+1389 RALATERADG
-1398 DDYLGDYGSPLRDE
+1398 YLGDYGSALRDQ

-1417 LLRQH
+1417 LLRRH
-1422 KLAAERW
+1422 KLAEDRW
-1429 PDLSAKVA
+1429 PALSAQVA

-1452 ALLRLARFDPAVD
+1452 ALLRLAQADPAAG
-1465 WQARVTSSLGSG
+1465 WQARITSSSGTQPVAGDTSLQLGAS
-1477 SLSGSAPLQQGA
+1477 
-1489 PEALAASTV
+1489 EALAASTV

-1517 QAPARISKGMSVTR
+1517 QAPVRVSKGMSVTR
-1531 SWFNSDGQPFDP
+1531 SWFNSDGQPLNP

-1564 PDALLVEM
+1564 PDALLVAM
-1572 VPAGFELE
+1572 LPAGFELE

-1587 IKLEELSIEG
+1587 IKLEDLSIEG

-1616 DRYTAALDLSEGS
+1616 DRYTAAFELSEGS

-1639 VTPGRYQVPPTQM
+1639 VTPGRYRVPPTQV

-1658 ELRAV
+1658 EIRAV

>member
-1 MLPAHERVFLLSRG
+1 MRLFDSPSASHRSTSGTGALRRRWSALLLCG
-15 VVMDEVSMALSFVL
+15 VV
-29 MGTTFYPIDSCA
+29 G
-41 ALAAT
+41 
-46 QPGMTSMHLL
+46 
-56 KPSAVP
+56 
-62 RLLRLHPS
+62 
-70 WSAWL
+70 
-75 LVGLGTLLSGCGPD
+75 LLSGCGPD
-89 KPVSQVPTTES
+89 KPASQISTTES
-100 SVQQEVGAPSSVVQA
+100 TAQQEAGAPTSVVQA
-115 NTRQYRDA
+115 NARQYRDA

-138 NWQIWLSVSE
+138 NWQSWLGVSE

-160 EDGRTL
+160 DDGRTL

-209 MVLPLRDELRLPI
+209 MVLPLRQELRLPI

-267 KRVFSGRYGLELDA
+267 KRVFSGRYALELDA
-281 NRRETRLINVNSPQL
+281 NRRETRLINVKEPQL

-364 LQVQNTDPQGHRR
+364 LQVQTTDPQGHRR

-382 GARLLLAEQGKHLA
+382 GARLLLAEQGNHLA

-528 GPDGEVTSLD
+528 GPDGEVTDLGAS
-538 AALTLPLQGDYLYGA
+538 LTLPLQGDYLYGA

-564 KLSRATM
+564 KISRATM

-579 TLGDVLLAEQARDLE
+579 TLGDVLLAEQAKDLE

-600 DAQGQ
+600 NEQGQ
-605 GTFSLQDEL
+605 GTFSLADEL
-614 DGVRAL
+614 NGVRAL

-759 LRVEIGSYA
+759 LRVEIGSYS

-790 QAGDKAKVTLVAPH
+790 QAGDKAKVTLVAPR

-824 ELKGAGGDAKDARG
+824 ELKGADGDAKDARG

-858 IVAPDSASRPAG
+858 IAAPDSAS
-870 KPQGQSLRSVGLVPL
+870 KPVSSQQGQSLRSVGLVPL

-986 KGGALESRVEVAAL
+986 KGGALESRVEIAAL

-1017 DLPNFNGELAL
+1017 ELPNFNGELAL

-1099 PGTLSLKNGEEQWL
+1099 PRTLALKNGEEQWL

-1119 TGASGAASL
+1119 TGASGVASL

-1166 QMSFAPAELAGLDR
+1166 QMSFAPAELVGLDR

-1193 PWDPTAQWQ
+1193 PWDPAAQWQ

-1232 WSKPAEGKKAASEAD
+1232 WRKPAEGKKAASEAD

-1288 ARKEAGDTVPEA
+1288 ARKEAGDAVPEA

-1309 QSYLTDSQYGERW
+1309 QNYLTDSQYGERW

-1351 LRLVWEQQ
+1351 LRLIWEQQ

-1422 KLAAERW
+1422 KLAVERW
-1429 PDLSAKVA
+1429 PALSAKVA

-1465 WQARVTSSLGSG
+1465 WQARVTSSLGRG

-1489 PEALAASTV
+1489 PEALAASSV

-1506 YVQRTLIGYPE
+1506 YVQRTLVGYPE

-1531 SWFNSDGQPFDP
+1531 SWFNSDGQRFDP

-1639 VTPGRYQVPPTQM
+1639 VTPGRYQVPPTQV

-1663 GEDIHEVTISE
+1663 GEDIHEVRISE

>member
-1 MLPAHERVFLLSRG
+1 MHLSLSCPVTRLPRVAWL
-15 VVMDEVSMALSFVL
+15 
-29 MGTTFYPIDSCA
+29 A
-41 ALAAT
+41 AL
-46 QPGMTSMHLL
+46 LL
-56 KPSAVP
+56 A
-62 RLLRLHPS
+62 
-70 WSAWL
+70 
-75 LVGLGTLLSGCGPD
+75 GCGPD

-100 SVQQEVGAPSSVVQA
+100 TARQEAGEPSSVVQA
-115 NTRQYRDA
+115 NARQYRDA

-138 NWQIWLSVSE
+138 NWQSWLSVSE

-160 EDGRTL
+160 DDGRTL

-185 GPSPQSWTL
+185 GPSPLRWTL

-267 KRVFSGRYGLELDA
+267 KRVFSGRYALELDA
-281 NRRETRLINVNSPQL
+281 NRRETRLINVKEPQL

-323 SDMGLSARRYRDQLE
+323 SDMGLSARRYRDELE

-354 LSLLDEKGNR
+354 LSLLDQKGNR
-364 LQVQNTDPQGHRR
+364 LQVQTTDPQGHRR

-476 NLGAAHYGLRLPD
+476 NLGAAHYGLHLPD

-564 KLSRATM
+564 KISRATM

-579 TLGDVLLAEQARDLE
+579 TLGDVLLAEQAKDLE
-594 ARSLTL
+594 PLNLTL

-605 GTFSLQDEL
+605 GTFSLADEL

-620 GPLEVAYRVSLS
+620 GPLEVAYRVSLA

-734 TPLSLQLAAG
+734 TPLTLQLAAG

-790 QAGDKAKVTLVAPH
+790 QAGEKAKVTLVAPR

-838 EFEIPVSPEWQRH
+838 EFEIPVSPEWLRH

-858 IVAPDSASRPAG
+858 IAAPDSDS
-870 KPQGQSLRSVGLVPL
+870 KPVSQKSVQSLRSVGLVPL

-986 KGGALESRVEVAAL
+986 KGGALESRVEIAAL
-1000 WSGEVSF
+1000 WGGEVSF
-1007 DESGKAVIPL
+1007 DEQGKAVIPL

-1119 TGASGAASL
+1119 TGASGVASL

-1142 WYLPLRSPWP
+1142 WTLPLRSPWP

-1166 QMSFAPAELAGLDR
+1166 EMSFAPAELAGLDR

-1193 PWDPTAQWQ
+1193 PWDPAAQWQ

-1232 WSKPAEGKKAASEAD
+1232 WRRPAQGKKAASEAD

-1288 ARKEAGDTVPEA
+1288 ARKEAGDAVPEA

-1330 LAYQAYS
+1330 LAYQSYS

-1351 LRLVWEQQ
+1351 LRLIWEQQ

-1382 QNAAKAL
+1382 QSAAKAL

-1398 DDYLGDYGSPLRDE
+1398 DDYLGDYGSPLRDQ

-1422 KLAAERW
+1422 KLAVERW
-1429 PDLSAKVA
+1429 PALSAKVA

-1452 ALLRLARFDPAVD
+1452 ALLRLARVDPAVD

-1477 SLSGSAPLQQGA
+1477 SLSGSAPLQQGT
-1489 PEALAASTV
+1489 PEALAASAV

-1517 QAPARISKGMSVTR
+1517 QAPTRLSQGISVTR

-1616 DRYTAALDLSEGS
+1616 DRYTAALDLSAGS

-1639 VTPGRYQVPPTQM
+1639 VTPGRYQVPPTQV

-1663 GEDIHEVTISE
+1663 GEDIHEVRISE

>member
-1 MLPAHERVFLLSRG
+1 
-15 VVMDEVSMALSFVL
+15 
-29 MGTTFYPIDSCA
+29 
-41 ALAAT
+41 
-46 QPGMTSMHLL
+46 MHLL

-89 KPVSQVPTTES
+89 KPVSQVPTTRS
-100 SVQQEVGAPSSVVQA
+100 FVQQEAGAPGSVVQA
-115 NTRQYRDA
+115 NARQYRDA

-138 NWQIWLSVSE
+138 NWQSWLSVSE

-160 EDGRTL
+160 DDGRTL

-180 LKAGL
+180 LKSGL
-185 GPSPQSWTL
+185 GPAPQRWTL

-259 LEQITQRA
+259 LEQITKRA
-267 KRVFSGRYGLELDA
+267 KGGFSGRYALELDA
-281 NRRETRLINVNSPQL
+281 NRRETRLINVKEPQL

-364 LQVQNTDPQGHRR
+364 LQVQTTDPQGHRR

-382 GARLLLAEQGKHLA
+382 GARLLLAEQGTHLA

-494 RWTIS
+494 RWTIN

-528 GPDGEVTSLD
+528 GPDGEVTDLD

-594 ARSLTL
+594 PRSLTL

-614 DGVRAL
+614 DGVRGL

-644 QYGWPAGS
+644 QYGWPTGS

-672 PFQILNLDEQGQPVA
+672 PFQILNLDDKGQPVA

-734 TPLSLQLAAG
+734 TPLSLPLAAG

-759 LRVEIGSYA
+759 LRLEIGSYA

-790 QAGDKAKVTLVAPH
+790 QAGEKAKVTLVAPR

-838 EFEIPVSPEWQRH
+838 EFEIPISPDWQRH

-858 IVAPDSASRPAG
+858 IAAPDSAS
-870 KPQGQSLRSVGLVPL
+870 KPVSKQQGQSLRSVGLVPL

-910 EVTATSTPNSQGRV
+910 EVTATSIPNSQGRV

-986 KGGALESRVEVAAL
+986 KGGALESRVEIAAL

-1007 DESGKAVIPL
+1007 DQQGKAVIPL
-1017 DLPNFNGELAL
+1017 ELPNFNGELAL

-1056 WPRFGARGDET
+1056 WPRFGARGDKT

-1074 NMSGEDQTLSLVWT
+1074 NMSGEDQTLSLAWT

-1119 TGASGAASL
+1119 TGASGVASL

-1152 AETRQRYQMLAPGQ
+1152 AQTRQRYQMLAPSQ

-1180 ANLQGL
+1180 ANLQGQ

-1193 PWDPTAQWQ
+1193 PWDPAAQWQ

-1224 TTADERAA
+1224 TTADERTT
-1232 WSKPAEGKKAASEAD
+1232 WSNPAEGKKPASEVD

-1351 LRLVWEQQ
+1351 LRLIWEQQ

-1389 SRALATERG
+1389 ARALGTERG
-1398 DDYLGDYGSPLRDE
+1398 EDYLGDYGSPLRDE

-1422 KLAAERW
+1422 KLAEERW
-1429 PDLSAKVA
+1429 SALSAKVA

-1452 ALLRLARFDPAVD
+1452 ALLRLAQVDPAAD
-1465 WQARVTSSLGSG
+1465 WQARVDSPLGSE
-1477 SLSGSAPLQQGA
+1477 SLTGSAPLLLGA
-1489 PEALAASTV
+1489 PEALAVSGV

-1506 YVQRTLIGYPE
+1506 YVQRTVIGYPE
-1517 QAPARISKGMSVTR
+1517 QAPARLSQGISVTR
-1531 SWFNSDGQPFDP
+1531 SWFNSDGKQLDP
-1543 AKVKVGDLVVVRL
+1543 AKVRVGDLVVVRL

-1616 DRYTAALDLSEGS
+1616 DRYTAALDLSAGG

-1639 VTPGRYQVPPTQM
+1639 VTPGRYQVPPTQV

-1658 ELRAV
+1658 ELRAL
-1663 GEDIHEVTISE
+1663 GEDIHEVSISE

>member
-1 MLPAHERVFLLSRG
+1 MRRVDSHPRFSRSSPQQTAAPGRRWPVLLLAG
-15 VVMDEVSMALSFVL
+15 FTAL
-29 MGTTFYPIDSCA
+29 
-41 ALAAT
+41 
-46 QPGMTSMHLL
+46 
-56 KPSAVP
+56 
-62 RLLRLHPS
+62 
-70 WSAWL
+70 
-75 LVGLGTLLSGCGPD
+75 LLSGCGPD
-89 KPVSQVPTTES
+89 KPASQAPTTDPMAR
-100 SVQQEVGAPSSVVQA
+100 QEAGAPGSVVQA
-115 NTRQYRDA
+115 NARQYRDA
-123 PALALVFSGPLAPKA
+123 PALALVFSGPLVPKA
-138 NWQIWLSVSE
+138 NWQSWLSVSE

-160 EDGRTL
+160 DDGRTL
-166 YFPNVQPDKSYEVS
+166 YFPNVQPDKSYEVR

-185 GPSPQSWTL
+185 GPSPQRWTL

-259 LEQITQRA
+259 LEQITKRA
-267 KRVFSGRYGLELDA
+267 KRVFSGRYALELDA
-281 NRRETRLINVNSPQL
+281 NRRETRLINVKEPQL

-354 LSLLDEKGNR
+354 LSLLDQKGNR
-364 LQVQNTDPQGHRR
+364 LQVQTTDPQGHRR

-382 GARLLLAEQGKHLA
+382 GARLLLAEQGNHLA

-476 NLGAAHYGLRLPD
+476 SLGASHYGLRLPD

-494 RWTIS
+494 RWTIN
-499 LKTAAGSRFEW
+499 LKTSAGSRFEW

-528 GPDGEVTSLD
+528 GPDGDVTDLD

-564 KLSRATM
+564 KISRATM

-579 TLGDVLLAEQARDLE
+579 TLGDVLLAEQAKDLE
-594 ARSLTL
+594 PLNITL

-605 GTFSLQDEL
+605 GTFSLADEL

-672 PFQILNLDEQGQPVA
+672 PFQILNLDAQGQPVA

-720 LEQEQTLQLDGKGP
+720 LEQEQTLQLNGKGP
-734 TPLSLQLAAG
+734 TPLTLQLAAG
-744 WYRLEVENSQGHQSS
+744 WYRVEVENSQGHQSS

-790 QAGDKAKVTLVAPH
+790 QAGDKAKVTLVAPR

-838 EFEIPVSPEWQRH
+838 EFEIPVSPEWERH

-858 IVAPDSASRPAG
+858 IAAPDSASKPVG
-870 KPQGQSLRSVGLVPL
+870 KQQGQSLRSVGLVPL

-986 KGGALESRVEVAAL
+986 KGGALESRVEIAAL

-1088 LNGGLKANGEL
+1088 LNGGLKAHGEL
-1099 PGTLSLKNGEEQWL
+1099 PGTLFLKNGEEQWL

-1119 TGASGAASL
+1119 IGASGVASL

-1142 WYLPLRSPWP
+1142 WTLPLRSPWP

-1166 QMSFAPAELAGLDR
+1166 EMAFAPAELAGLDP

-1193 PWDPTAQWQ
+1193 PWDPATQWQ

-1224 TTADERAA
+1224 TTADERTA
-1232 WSKPAEGKKAASEAD
+1232 WSKPAAGKKAANEAD

-1288 ARKEAGDTVPEA
+1288 ARKEAGDIVPEA

-1351 LRLVWEQQ
+1351 LRLIWEQQ

-1398 DDYLGDYGSPLRDE
+1398 DDYLGDYGSPLRDQ

-1422 KLAAERW
+1422 KLAMDRW
-1429 PDLSAKVA
+1429 PALSVKVA

-1465 WQARVTSSLGSG
+1465 WQAKVTSSLGSG
-1477 SLSGSAPLQQGA
+1477 SLSGSAPLQQGT
-1489 PEALAASTV
+1489 PEALAVSTV
-1498 TNEGKGSL
+1498 TNEGKSSL
-1506 YVQRTLIGYPE
+1506 YVQRTLVGYPE
-1517 QAPARISKGMSVTR
+1517 KAPTRLSQGISVTR
-1531 SWFNSDGQPFDP
+1531 SWFNSDGQRFDP
-1543 AKVKVGDLVVVRL
+1543 TKVKVGDLVVVRL

-1639 VTPGRYQVPPTQM
+1639 VTPGRYQVPPTQV

>member
-1 MLPAHERVFLLSRG
+1 MTFMRRVDSHPRFSCSSPQQTAAPGRRWPALLLAG
-15 VVMDEVSMALSFVL
+15 LTAL
-29 MGTTFYPIDSCA
+29 
-41 ALAAT
+41 
-46 QPGMTSMHLL
+46 
-56 KPSAVP
+56 
-62 RLLRLHPS
+62 
-70 WSAWL
+70 
-75 LVGLGTLLSGCGPD
+75 LLSGCGPD
-89 KPVSQVPTTES
+89 KPVANTPTAQTDA
-100 SVQQEVGAPSSVVQA
+100 QQEAGAPSSVVQA
-115 NTRQYRDA
+115 NARQYRDA
-123 PALALVFSGPLAPKA
+123 PALALVFSGPLTPKA
-138 NWQIWLSVSE
+138 NWQSWLAVSE

-160 EDGRTL
+160 DNGRTL
-166 YFPNVQPDKSYEVS
+166 YFPNVQPDKGYEVS

-185 GPSPQSWTL
+185 GPSPQNWTL

-259 LEQITQRA
+259 LEQITKRA
-267 KRVFSGRYGLELDA
+267 KRVFSGRYALELDA
-281 NRRETRLINVNSPQL
+281 NRRETRLINVKEPQL

-364 LQVQNTDPQGHRR
+364 LQVQTTDPQGHRR

-382 GARLLLAEQGKHLA
+382 GARLLLAEQGNHLA

-476 NLGAAHYGLRLPD
+476 SLGAAHYGLHLPD

-494 RWTIS
+494 RWTIN

-538 AALTLPLQGDYLYGA
+538 AALALPLQGDYLYGA

-579 TLGDVLLAEQARDLE
+579 TLGDVLLAEQGKDLE
-594 ARSLTL
+594 PLNITL

-605 GTFSLQDEL
+605 GTFSLADEL

-620 GPLEVAYRVSLS
+620 GPLEVAYRVSLA

-652 QWPALKA
+652 QWPALRA

-687 GAVKVRLINEYR
+687 GAVKVRLVNEYR

-734 TPLSLQLAAG
+734 TLLTLQLAAG

-790 QAGDKAKVTLVAPH
+790 QAGDKAKVTLVAPR

-824 ELKGAGGDAKDARG
+824 ELKGTGGDAKDARG
-838 EFEIPVSPEWQRH
+838 EFEIPVSPEWERH

-858 IVAPDSASRPAG
+858 IAAPDSASKPVG
-870 KPQGQSLRSVGLVPL
+870 KQQGQSLRSVGLVPL

-986 KGGALESRVEVAAL
+986 KGGALESRVEIAAL

-1074 NMSGEDQTLSLVWT
+1074 NMSGEEQTLSLAWT

-1099 PGTLSLKNGEEQWL
+1099 PGNLSLKNGEEQWL

-1119 TGASGAASL
+1119 TGASGVASL
-1128 QLAASGKDFAISRD
+1128 QLAARGKDFAISRD
-1142 WYLPLRSPWP
+1142 WFLPLRSPWP

-1193 PWDPTAQWQ
+1193 PWDPAAQWQ

-1232 WSKPAEGKKAASEAD
+1232 WRKPAEGKKAASEAD
-1247 VQRALLQRLQRLQ
+1247 VQRALLQQLQRLQ

-1288 ARKEAGDTVPEA
+1288 ARKEAGDAVPEA

-1351 LRLVWEQQ
+1351 LRLIWEQQ
-1359 ADHARSGLP
+1359 ADHTRSGLP

-1429 PDLSAKVA
+1429 PTLSAKVA

-1465 WQARVTSSLGSG
+1465 WQAKVTSSLGSG
-1477 SLSGSAPLQQGA
+1477 PLSGSAPLQLGA

-1506 YVQRTLIGYPE
+1506 YVQRTLVGYPE
-1517 QAPARISKGMSVTR
+1517 QAPARLSKGMSVTR
-1531 SWFNSDGQPFDP
+1531 SWFNSDGQRFDP
-1543 AKVKVGDLVVVRL
+1543 ARVKVGDLVVVRL

-1639 VTPGRYQVPPTQM
+1639 VTPGRYQVPPTQV

-1663 GEDIHEVTISE
+1663 GEDIHEVRISE

>member
-1 MLPAHERVFLLSRG
+1 MRRVDSHPRFSCSSPQQMTAPGRRWPALLLAG
-15 VVMDEVSMALSFVL
+15 FTAL
-29 MGTTFYPIDSCA
+29 
-41 ALAAT
+41 
-46 QPGMTSMHLL
+46 
-56 KPSAVP
+56 
-62 RLLRLHPS
+62 
-70 WSAWL
+70 
-75 LVGLGTLLSGCGPD
+75 LLSGCGPD
-89 KPVSQVPTTES
+89 KPVANTPTT
-100 SVQQEVGAPSSVVQA
+100 QPAAGQEAGAPSSVVQA
-115 NTRQYRDA
+115 NARQYRDA

-138 NWQIWLSVSE
+138 NWQSWLSVSE

-160 EDGRTL
+160 DDGRTL

-259 LEQITQRA
+259 LEQITKRA
-267 KRVFSGRYGLELDA
+267 KRVFSGRYALELDA
-281 NRRETRLINVNSPQL
+281 NRRETRLINVKEPQL

-364 LQVQNTDPQGHRR
+364 LQVQTTDPQGHRR

-382 GARLLLAEQGKHLA
+382 GARLLLAEQGNHLA

-494 RWTIS
+494 RWTIN

-528 GPDGEVTSLD
+528 GPDGEVMDLD

-564 KLSRATM
+564 KISRATM

-579 TLGDVLLAEQARDLE
+579 TLGDVLLAEQAKDLE
-594 ARSLTL
+594 PLNLTL

-605 GTFSLQDEL
+605 GTFSLADEL
-614 DGVRAL
+614 DGGGAL

-659 DFVADRVEGGKPL
+659 DFVAERVEGGKPL
-672 PFQILNLDEQGQPVA
+672 PFQILNLDDKGQPVA

-734 TPLSLQLAAG
+734 TPLTLQLAAG

-790 QAGDKAKVTLVAPH
+790 QAGDKAKVTLVAPR

-858 IVAPDSASRPAG
+858 IAAPDSASKPAG

-899 APDKAVPLTRL
+899 APDRAVPLTRL

-986 KGGALESRVEVAAL
+986 KGGALESRVEIAAL

-1074 NMSGEDQTLSLVWT
+1074 NMSGEDQTLSLAWT

-1113 TLPLTV
+1113 SLPLTV
-1119 TGASGAASL
+1119 TGASGVASL

-1142 WYLPLRSPWP
+1142 WTLPLRSPWP

-1193 PWDPTAQWQ
+1193 PWDPAAQWQ
-1202 ALADYPYACLE
+1202 TLADYPYACLE

-1224 TTADERAA
+1224 TTADERIA
-1232 WSKPAEGKKAASEAD
+1232 WGKPAEGKKAASEAD

-1288 ARKEAGDTVPEA
+1288 ARKEAGDAVPEA

-1330 LAYQAYS
+1330 LAYKAYS

-1398 DDYLGDYGSPLRDE
+1398 DDYLGDYGSPLRDQ

-1422 KLAAERW
+1422 KLAAESW
-1429 PDLSAKVA
+1429 PALSAKVA

-1452 ALLRLARFDPAVD
+1452 ALLRLARFDPAAD
-1465 WQARVTSSLGSG
+1465 WQARVTSSLGG
-1477 SLSGSAPLQQGA
+1477 GPLSGSAPLQQGTL
-1489 PEALAASTV
+1489 EALAASTV

-1506 YVQRTLIGYPE
+1506 YVQRTLVGYPE
-1517 QAPARISKGMSVTR
+1517 QAPARLSQGISVTR
-1531 SWFNSDGQPFDP
+1531 SWFNSDGQRFDP

-1616 DRYTAALDLSEGS
+1616 DRYTAALDLSERS

-1639 VTPGRYQVPPTQM
+1639 VTPGRYQVPPTQV

>member
-1 MLPAHERVFLLSRG
+1 MCQASR
-15 VVMDEVSMALSFVL
+15 M
-29 MGTTFYPIDSCA
+29 FYPVAYRAAMAAIQSGMEPMRPFDPRPAAHQCA
-41 ALAAT
+41 HAFVS
-46 QPGMTSMHLL
+46 P
-56 KPSAVP
+56 
-62 RLLRLHPS
+62 LRRC
-70 WSAWL
+70 WSAL
-75 LVGLGTLLSGCGPD
+75 LLTGLTGLLLAGCGPD
-89 KPVSQVPTTES
+89 KPATADQASAARQVA
-100 SVQQEVGAPSSVVQA
+100 GAPDTVVQA
-115 NTRQYRDA
+115 NARQYRDA
-123 PALALVFSGPLAPKA
+123 PALALVFSGPLAPKS
-138 NWQIWLSVSE
+138 NWQTWLSVSE
-148 GGKQVQGEWILA
+148 GGKQLQGEWVLA

-166 YFPNVQPDKSYEVS
+166 YFPQVAPDKRYKVT

-185 GPSPQSWTL
+185 GPEAQSWTL

-203 SFTASG
+203 SFAASG
-209 MVLPLRDELRLPI
+209 MVLPLRQELRLPI

-259 LEQITQRA
+259 LEQITSRA
-267 KRVFSGRYGLELDA
+267 KRVFSGRYALELDP
-281 NRRETRLINVNSPQL
+281 NRRETRLINVKEPQL

-338 VFVSSLASADP
+338 VFVSALSSADP
-349 LKDVQ
+349 LKEVQ

-364 LQVQNTDPQGHRR
+364 LQVQQTDLRGHRR

-401 GAALDLSTFDLGT
+401 GAALDLSAFELGT

-465 QLLEQKRLLPD
+465 QLLEHKRLLPD
-476 NLGAAHYGLRLPD
+476 SLGAAHYGLRLPD

-494 RWTIS
+494 RWTIT

-528 GPDGEVTSLD
+528 GPDGELLNPQE
-538 AALTLPLQGDYLYGA
+538 ALTLPLQGDYLYGA

-564 KLSRATM
+564 KISRATM

-579 TLGDVLLAEQARDLE
+579 TLGDVLLTEQARDME
-594 ARSLTL
+594 PVMLTL
-600 DAQGQ
+600 DQQGH
-605 GTFSLQDEL
+605 GAFSLVDQL
-614 DGVRAL
+614 ASVGTL

-644 QYGWPAGS
+644 QYGWPTGS

-659 DFVADRVEGGKPL
+659 DFVADRVEGGKTL

-687 GAVKVRLINEYR
+687 GEVKVRLVNEYR

-734 TPLSLQLAAG
+734 TTLSLPLAAG

-790 QAGDKAKVTLVAPH
+790 QAGDKAKVTLVAPRA
-804 PGKGL
+804 GKGL

-824 ELKGAGGDAKDARG
+824 ELRAEGGGLAEARG

-858 IVAPDSASRPAG
+858 IAAPDSES
-870 KPQGQSLRSVGLVPL
+870 KPVSQKSVQSLRSVGLVPL
-885 TLDREARRLPLTLS
+885 ALDREARRLPLTLS

-910 EVTATSTPNSQGRV
+910 EVAVTSTPNSQGRV

-978 GGDRAPLK
+978 GGDAPALK

-1039 EAERAVKVVAPL
+1039 QAERAVKVVAPL

-1074 NMSGEDQTLSLVWT
+1074 NMSGEDQSLSLTWT
-1088 LNGGLKANGEL
+1088 LTGGLQAGGEL
-1099 PGTLSLKNGEEQWL
+1099 PGTLALKNGEEQWL

-1119 TGASGAASL
+1119 TGASGVARL
-1128 QLAASGKDFAISRD
+1128 QLAASGKDFAVNREWS
-1142 WYLPLRSPWP
+1142 LPLRSPWP
-1152 AETRQRYQMLAPGQ
+1152 AQTRQRYQMLTPGQ
-1166 QMSFAPAELAGLDR
+1166 QMSFAQSELAGLDP

-1193 PWDPTAQWQ
+1193 PWDPAGQWQ
-1202 ALADYPYACLE
+1202 ALAQYPYACLE

-1232 WSKPAEGKKAASEAD
+1232 WSNNLPNVDKPVSEAD
-1247 VQRALLQRLQRLQ
+1247 LQRALLQRLQRLQ

-1288 ARKEAGDTVPEA
+1288 TRKEAGDAVPEA
-1300 MLNQALNRL
+1300 MLNQAISRL
-1309 QSYLTDSQYGERW
+1309 QSYLGDSQYGERW

-1337 AYVLAR
+1337 AFVLAR
-1343 VGKAPLAT
+1343 VGKAPLST
-1351 LRLVWEQQ
+1351 LRLIWEQQ
-1359 ADHARSGLP
+1359 ADHVRSGLP

-1382 QNAAKAL
+1382 QTAAKAL
-1389 SRALATERG
+1389 TRALATQRG
-1398 DDYLGDYGSPLRDE
+1398 DDYLADYGSPLRDG
-1412 ALELS
+1412 ALEFA

-1422 KLAAERW
+1422 KLAEDRW
-1429 PDLSAKVA
+1429 PELSAKVA

-1452 ALLRLARFDPAVD
+1452 ALLRLAQVDPAAD
-1465 WQARVTSSLGSG
+1465 WQARVASINGDQAVAG
-1477 SLSGSAPLQQGA
+1477 KNSAQIGA
-1489 PEALAASTV
+1489 PEALAATGV

-1506 YVQRTLIGYPE
+1506 YVQRTLVGYPE
-1517 QAPARISKGMSVTR
+1517 QAPVRISQGMSVTR
-1531 SWFNSDGQPFDP
+1531 SWFNADGKPLDP

-1556 NVSSESAV
+1556 NVSSEQTV

-1572 VPAGFELE
+1572 LPAGFELE
-1580 NPALGNS
+1580 NPALGTS

-1616 DRYTAALDLSEGS
+1616 DRYTAALDLSEGG

-1639 VTPGRYQVPPTQM
+1639 VTPGRYQVPPTQV

-1663 GEDIHEVTISE
+1663 GQDIHEVTISE

>member
-1 MLPAHERVFLLSRG
+1 
-15 VVMDEVSMALSFVL
+15 
-29 MGTTFYPIDSCA
+29 
-41 ALAAT
+41 
-46 QPGMTSMHLL
+46 
-56 KPSAVP
+56 
-62 RLLRLHPS
+62 
-70 WSAWL
+70 
-75 LVGLGTLLSGCGPD
+75 
-89 KPVSQVPTTES
+89 
-100 SVQQEVGAPSSVVQA
+100 
-115 NTRQYRDA
+115 
-123 PALALVFSGPLAPKA
+123 
-138 NWQIWLSVSE
+138 
-148 GGKQVQGEWILA
+148 
-160 EDGRTL
+160 
-166 YFPNVQPDKSYEVS
+166 
-180 LKAGL
+180 
-185 GPSPQSWTL
+185 
-194 KTRPLEAGA
+194 
-203 SFTASG
+203 

-259 LEQITQRA
+259 LEQITKRA
-267 KRVFSGRYGLELDA
+267 KRVFSGRYALELDA
-281 NRRETRLINVNSPQL
+281 NRRETRLINVKEPQL

-323 SDMGLSARRYRDQLE
+323 SDMGLSARRYRDELE

-354 LSLLDEKGNR
+354 LSLLDQKGNR
-364 LQVQNTDPQGHRR
+364 LQVQTTDPQGHRR

-476 NLGAAHYGLRLPD
+476 NLGAAHYGLHLPD

-494 RWTIS
+494 RWTIN

-528 GPDGEVTSLD
+528 GPDSEVTDLD

-564 KLSRATM
+564 KISRATM

-594 ARSLTL
+594 PLSLTL

-605 GTFSLQDEL
+605 GTFSLADEL

-620 GPLEVAYRVSLS
+620 GPLEVAYRVSLA

-659 DFVADRVEGGKPL
+659 DFVAERVEGGKPL

-734 TPLSLQLAAG
+734 TPLTLPLAAG

-790 QAGDKAKVTLVAPH
+790 LSGDKANVTLVAPR

-858 IVAPDSASRPAG
+858 IAAPDSASKPVG
-870 KPQGQSLRSVGLVPL
+870 KQQGQSLRSVGLVPL

-986 KGGALESRVEVAAL
+986 KGGALESRVEIAAL

-1017 DLPNFNGELAL
+1017 ELPNFNGELAL

-1119 TGASGAASL
+1119 TGASGVASL

-1142 WYLPLRSPWP
+1142 WSLPLRSPWP

-1166 QMSFAPAELAGLDR
+1166 EMSFAPAELAGLDR

-1193 PWDPTAQWQ
+1193 PWDPAAQWQ

-1224 TTADERAA
+1224 TTADERAV
-1232 WSKPAEGKKAASEAD
+1232 WRKPAEGKKAASEAD

-1288 ARKEAGDTVPEA
+1288 ARKEAGDAVPEA

-1351 LRLVWEQQ
+1351 LRLIWEQQ

-1398 DDYLGDYGSPLRDE
+1398 DDYLGDYGSPLRDQ

-1422 KLAAERW
+1422 KLVAERW
-1429 PDLSAKVA
+1429 PALSAKVA

-1452 ALLRLARFDPAVD
+1452 ALLRLARVDPAVD

-1477 SLSGSAPLQQGA
+1477 SLSGSVPLQQGA
-1489 PEALAASTV
+1489 PEALAASSV

-1506 YVQRTLIGYPE
+1506 YVQRTLVGYPE
-1517 QAPARISKGMSVTR
+1517 QAPARISMGMSVTR
-1531 SWFNSDGQPFDP
+1531 SWFNSDGQRFDP
-1543 AKVKVGDLVVVRL
+1543 TKVKVGDLVVVRL

-1639 VTPGRYQVPPTQM
+1639 VTPGRYQVPPTQV

-1663 GEDIHEVTISE
+1663 GEDIHEVIISE

>member
-1 MLPAHERVFLLSRG
+1 MR
-15 VVMDEVSMALSFVL
+15 
-29 MGTTFYPIDSCA
+29 
-41 ALAAT
+41 
-46 QPGMTSMHLL
+46 LL
-56 KPSAVP
+56 KPSAVSRVP
-62 RLLRLHPS
+62 RLLAS
-70 WSAWL
+70 L
-75 LVGLGTLLSGCGPD
+75 LAGVGALLLAGCGPD
-89 KPVSQVPTTES
+89 TPAPASSPTE
-100 SVQQEVGAPSSVVQA
+100 VQQEAGAPTSVVQA
-115 NTRQYRDA
+115 NARQYRDA

-138 NWQIWLSVSE
+138 NWQSWLTVSE

-160 EDGRTL
+160 DDGRTL

-185 GPSPQSWTL
+185 GPAPQSWTL

-249 RPGAGMGNWE
+249 RPGAGMGNWD
-259 LEQITQRA
+259 LEQVTRRA
-267 KRVFSGRYGLELDA
+267 KRVFSGRYALELDA
-281 NRRETRLINVNSPQL
+281 NRRETRLINVKEPQL

-349 LKDVQ
+349 LKEVQ

-364 LQVQNTDPQGHRR
+364 LQVQTTDPQGHRR

-494 RWTIS
+494 RWTIT
-499 LKTAAGSRFEW
+499 LKTSAGSRFEW

-528 GPDGEVTSLD
+528 GPEGELQSPD

-564 KLSRATM
+564 KISRATM

-579 TLGDVLLAEQARDLE
+579 TLGDVLLAEQAKEPEPLNI
-594 ARSLTL
+594 TL
-600 DAQGQ
+600 NEQGQ
-605 GTFSLQDEL
+605 GTFSLADEL
-614 DGVRAL
+614 DGVRNF
-620 GPLEVAYRVSLS
+620 GPLAVAYRVSLS

-672 PFQILNLDEQGQPVA
+672 PFQILNLDDKGQPVA
-687 GAVKVRLINEYR
+687 GEVKVRLINEYR

-734 TPLSLQLAAG
+734 TPLSLPLAAG

-759 LRVEIGSYA
+759 LRLEIGSYA
-768 WGGGGEQARPDKIAI
+768 WGSGGEQARPDKIAI

-790 QAGDKAKVTLVAPH
+790 QAGDKAKVTLVAPR

-809 LLVEDGDGLRWWQRI
+809 LMVEDGDGLRWWQRI
-824 ELKGAGGDAKDARG
+824 ELNAEGAGQGEGRG

-858 IVAPDSASRPAG
+858 IAVPDSESRPASSKG
-870 KPQGQSLRSVGLVPL
+870 IPSLRSVGLVPL

-986 KGGALESRVEVAAL
+986 KGGALESRVEIAAL

-1007 DESGKAVIPL
+1007 DQQGKAVIPL
-1017 DLPNFNGELAL
+1017 ELPNFNGELAL

-1039 EAERAVKVVAPL
+1039 QADRAVKVVAPL

-1074 NMSGEDQTLSLVWT
+1074 NMSGEDQTLSLAWA

-1119 TGASGAASL
+1119 TGASGVASL
-1128 QLAASGKDFAISRD
+1128 QLAASGKGFAVSRD
-1142 WYLPLRSPWP
+1142 WTLPLRSPWP
-1152 AETRQRYQMLAPGQ
+1152 AETRQRYQMLPPGQ
-1166 QMSFAPAELAGLDR
+1166 QMSFTPGELAGLDPV
-1180 ANLQGL
+1180 NLQGL

-1193 PWDPTAQWQ
+1193 PWDPVAQWQ

-1213 QTLSRAWPYLL
+1213 QTLSRAWPYVL
-1224 TTADERAA
+1224 TTADERIA
-1232 WSKPAEGKKAASEAD
+1232 WSKPAAGKKAASEAD

-1288 ARKEAGDTVPEA
+1288 ARKEAGDAVPEA
-1300 MLNQALNRL
+1300 MLSQALNRL
-1309 QSYLTDSQYGERW
+1309 QSYLTDSQYGELW

-1351 LRLVWEQQ
+1351 LRLIWEQQ

-1382 QNAAKAL
+1382 QNAAKVLA
-1389 SRALATERG
+1389 RALATERG
-1398 DDYLGDYGSPLRDE
+1398 EDYLGDYGSPLRDQ

-1422 KLAAERW
+1422 KLAEERW
-1429 PDLSAKVA
+1429 PALSAKVA

-1452 ALLRLARFDPAVD
+1452 ALLRLAQVDPAAD
-1465 WQARVTSSLGSG
+1465 WQARVDSPLGSE
-1477 SLSGSAPLQQGA
+1477 SLTGSAPLLLGA
-1489 PEALAASTV
+1489 PEALAVSGI

-1506 YVQRTLIGYPE
+1506 YVQRTVIGYPE
-1517 QAPARISKGMSVTR
+1517 QAPTRLSQGISVTR
-1531 SWFNSDGQPFDP
+1531 SWFDSDGKQLDP
-1543 AKVKVGDLVVVRL
+1543 ARVRVGDLVVVRL

-1616 DRYTAALDLSEGS
+1616 DRYTAALDLSAGG

-1639 VTPGRYQVPPTQM
+1639 VTPGRYQVPPTQV

-1658 ELRAV
+1658 ELRAL
-1663 GEDIHEVTISE
+1663 GEDIHEVIISE

>member
-1 MLPAHERVFLLSRG
+1 MRPFDPRPAAHQCAHAFVSPLRCRWSALLLTG
-15 VVMDEVSMALSFVL
+15 LTGLLLAGCGQDK
-29 MGTTFYPIDSCA
+29 P
-41 ALAAT
+41 AAT
-46 QPGMTSMHLL
+46 ADQ
-56 KPSAVP
+56 A
-62 RLLRLHPS
+62 
-70 WSAWL
+70 
-75 LVGLGTLLSGCGPD
+75 
-89 KPVSQVPTTES
+89 PVARQVA
-100 SVQQEVGAPSSVVQA
+100 GAPDTVVQA
-115 NTRQYRDA
+115 NARQYRDA
-123 PALALVFSGPLAPKA
+123 PALALVFSGPLAPKS
-138 NWQIWLSVSE
+138 NWQTWLSVSE
-148 GGKQVQGEWILA
+148 GGKQLQGEWVLA

-166 YFPNVQPDKSYEVS
+166 YFPQVAPDKSYKVT

-185 GPSPQSWTL
+185 GPEAQSWTL

-203 SFTASG
+203 SFAASG
-209 MVLPLRDELRLPI
+209 MVLPLRQELRLPI

-259 LEQITQRA
+259 LEQITSRA
-267 KRVFSGRYGLELDA
+267 KRVFSGRYALELDP
-281 NRRETRLINVNSPQL
+281 NRRETRLINVKEPQL

-338 VFVSSLASADP
+338 VFVSALSSADP
-349 LKDVQ
+349 LKEVQ

-364 LQVQNTDPQGHRR
+364 LQVQQTDLRGHRR

-401 GAALDLSTFDLGT
+401 GAALDLSAFELGT

-451 PGMAVELEVKQPDG
+451 PGMAVELDVKQPDG

-476 NLGAAHYGLRLPD
+476 SLGAAHYGLRLPD

-494 RWTIS
+494 RWTIT

-528 GPDGEVTSLD
+528 GPDGELLNPQE
-538 AALTLPLQGDYLYGA
+538 ALTLPLQGDYLYGA

-564 KLSRATM
+564 KISRATM

-579 TLGDVLLAEQARDLE
+579 TLGDVLLTEQARDLE
-594 ARSLTL
+594 PVTLTL
-600 DAQGQ
+600 DKQGH
-605 GTFSLQDEL
+605 GAFSLVDQL
-614 DGVRAL
+614 ASVGTL

-644 QYGWPAGS
+644 QYGWPTGS

-659 DFVADRVEGGKPL
+659 DFVADRVEGGKTL

-687 GAVKVRLINEYR
+687 GEVKVRLVNEYR

-734 TPLSLQLAAG
+734 TTLSLPLAAG

-790 QAGDKAKVTLVAPH
+790 QAGDKAKVTLVAPRA
-804 PGKGL
+804 GKGL

-824 ELKGAGGDAKDARG
+824 ELRAEGGGLAEARG

-858 IVAPDSASRPAG
+858 IAAPDSES
-870 KPQGQSLRSVGLVPL
+870 KPVSQKSVQSLRSVGLVPL
-885 TLDREARRLPLTLS
+885 ALDREARRLPLTLS

-910 EVTATSTPNSQGRV
+910 EVAVTSTPNSQGRV

-978 GGDRAPLK
+978 GGDAPALK

-1039 EAERAVKVVAPL
+1039 QAERAVKVVAPL

-1074 NMSGEDQTLSLVWT
+1074 NMSGEDQSLSLTWT
-1088 LNGGLKANGEL
+1088 LTGGLQAGGEL
-1099 PGTLSLKNGEEQWL
+1099 PETLALKNGEELWL

-1119 TGASGAASL
+1119 TGASGVARL
-1128 QLAASGKDFAISRD
+1128 QLAASGKDFAVNREWS
-1142 WYLPLRSPWP
+1142 LPLRSPWP
-1152 AETRQRYQMLAPGQ
+1152 AQTRQRYQMLAPNQ
-1166 QMSFAPAELAGLDR
+1166 QMSFAQSELAGLDP

-1193 PWDPTAQWQ
+1193 PWDPAGQWQ
-1202 ALADYPYACLE
+1202 ALAQYPYACLE

-1232 WSKPAEGKKAASEAD
+1232 WSNNLPNVDKPVSEAD
-1247 VQRALLQRLQRLQ
+1247 LQRALLQRLQRLQ

-1288 ARKEAGDTVPEA
+1288 TRKEAGDAVPEA
-1300 MLNQALNRL
+1300 MLNQVINRL

-1337 AYVLAR
+1337 AFVLAR
-1343 VGKAPLAT
+1343 VGKAPLST
-1351 LRLVWEQQ
+1351 LRLIWEQQ

-1382 QNAAKAL
+1382 QTAAKVL
-1389 SRALATERG
+1389 TRALATPRG
-1398 DDYLGDYGSPLRDE
+1398 DDYLADYGSPLRDG
-1412 ALELS
+1412 ALELA

-1422 KLAAERW
+1422 KLAEDRW
-1429 PDLSAKVA
+1429 PEFSAKVA

-1452 ALLRLARFDPAVD
+1452 ALLRLAQVDPAAD
-1465 WQARVTSSLGSG
+1465 WQARVVSISG
-1477 SLSGSAPLQQGA
+1477 NQAIAGKNSVQIGA
-1489 PEALAASTV
+1489 PEALAATGV

-1506 YVQRTLIGYPE
+1506 YVQRTLVGYPE
-1517 QAPARISKGMSVTR
+1517 QAPVRISQGMSVTR
-1531 SWFNSDGQPFDP
+1531 SWFNADGKQLDP

-1556 NVSSESAV
+1556 NVSSEQTV

-1572 VPAGFELE
+1572 LPAGFELE
-1580 NPALGNS
+1580 NPALGTS

-1616 DRYTAALDLSEGS
+1616 DRYTAALDLSEGG

-1639 VTPGRYQVPPTQM
+1639 VTPGRYQVPPTQV

-1663 GEDIHEVTISE
+1663 GQDIHEVTISE

>member
-1 MLPAHERVFLLSRG
+1 MRLFDSPSASHRSTAGTGALRRRCSALLLCG
-15 VVMDEVSMALSFVL
+15 VV
-29 MGTTFYPIDSCA
+29 G
-41 ALAAT
+41 
-46 QPGMTSMHLL
+46 
-56 KPSAVP
+56 
-62 RLLRLHPS
+62 
-70 WSAWL
+70 
-75 LVGLGTLLSGCGPD
+75 LLSGCGPD
-89 KPVSQVPTTES
+89 KPASQVPTTES
-100 SVQQEVGAPSSVVQA
+100 TAQQEAGAPTSVVQA
-115 NTRQYRDA
+115 NARQYRDA
-123 PALALVFSGPLAPKA
+123 PALALVFSGSLAPKA
-138 NWQIWLSVSE
+138 NWQSWLSVSE
-148 GGKQVQGEWILA
+148 GGKQLQGEWILA
-160 EDGRTL
+160 DDGRTL

-249 RPGAGMGNWE
+249 RPGSGMGNWE
-259 LEQITQRA
+259 LEQITKRA

-281 NRRETRLINVNSPQL
+281 NRRETRLINVKEPQL

-364 LQVQNTDPQGHRR
+364 LQVQTTDPQGHRR

-494 RWTIS
+494 RWTIN

-528 GPDGEVTSLD
+528 GPDGEVTELD
-538 AALTLPLQGDYLYGA
+538 ASLTLPLQGDYLYGA

-564 KLSRATM
+564 KISRATM

-579 TLGDVLLAEQARDLE
+579 TLGDVLLAEQAKDLE
-594 ARSLTL
+594 PLSLTL

-605 GTFSLQDEL
+605 GTFSLADEL

-790 QAGDKAKVTLVAPH
+790 QAGDKAKVTLVAPR

-809 LLVEDGDGLRWWQRI
+809 LMVEDGDGLRWWQRI

-858 IVAPDSASRPAG
+858 ISAPDSAS
-870 KPQGQSLRSVGLVPL
+870 KPVSSQQGPSLRSVGLVPL

-986 KGGALESRVEVAAL
+986 KGGALESRVEIAAL

-1119 TGASGAASL
+1119 TGASGVASL

-1142 WYLPLRSPWP
+1142 WTLPLRSPWP

-1166 QMSFAPAELAGLDR
+1166 QMSFAPAELVGLDR

-1193 PWDPTAQWQ
+1193 PWDPAAQWQ

-1232 WSKPAEGKKAASEAD
+1232 WRKPAEGKKAASEAD

-1288 ARKEAGDTVPEA
+1288 ARKEAGDAVPEA

-1309 QSYLTDSQYGERW
+1309 QNYLTDSQYGERW

-1351 LRLVWEQQ
+1351 LRLIWEQQ

-1422 KLAAERW
+1422 KLAVERW
-1429 PDLSAKVA
+1429 PALSAKVA

-1489 PEALAASTV
+1489 PEALAASSV

-1506 YVQRTLIGYPE
+1506 YVQRTLVGYPE

-1639 VTPGRYQVPPTQM
+1639 VTPGRYQVPPTQV

-1663 GEDIHEVTISE
+1663 GEDIHEVIISE

>member
-1 MLPAHERVFLLSRG
+1 MHLSLSCPVTRLPRVAWL
-15 VVMDEVSMALSFVL
+15 
-29 MGTTFYPIDSCA
+29 A
-41 ALAAT
+41 AL
-46 QPGMTSMHLL
+46 LL
-56 KPSAVP
+56 A
-62 RLLRLHPS
+62 
-70 WSAWL
+70 
-75 LVGLGTLLSGCGPD
+75 GCGPD

-100 SVQQEVGAPSSVVQA
+100 TARQEAGEPSSVVQA
-115 NTRQYRDA
+115 NARQYRDA

-138 NWQIWLSVSE
+138 NWQSWLSVSE

-160 EDGRTL
+160 DDGRTL

-185 GPSPQSWTL
+185 GPSPLRWTL

-267 KRVFSGRYGLELDA
+267 KRVFSGRYALELDA
-281 NRRETRLINVNSPQL
+281 NRRETRLINVKEPQL

-323 SDMGLSARRYRDQLE
+323 SDMGLSARRYRDELE

-354 LSLLDEKGNR
+354 LSLLDQKGNR
-364 LQVQNTDPQGHRR
+364 LQVQTTDPQGHRR

-476 NLGAAHYGLRLPD
+476 NLGAAHYGLHLPD

-564 KLSRATM
+564 KISRATM

-579 TLGDVLLAEQARDLE
+579 TLGDVLLAEQAKDLE
-594 ARSLTL
+594 PLNLTL

-605 GTFSLQDEL
+605 GTFSLADEL

-620 GPLEVAYRVSLS
+620 GPLEVAYRVSLA

-734 TPLSLQLAAG
+734 TPLTLQLAAG

-790 QAGDKAKVTLVAPH
+790 QAGEKAKVTLVAPR

-838 EFEIPVSPEWQRH
+838 EFEIPVSPEWLRH

-858 IVAPDSASRPAG
+858 IAAPDSDS
-870 KPQGQSLRSVGLVPL
+870 KPVSQKSVQSLRSVGLVPL

-986 KGGALESRVEVAAL
+986 KGGALESRVEIAAL

-1007 DESGKAVIPL
+1007 DEQGKAVIPL

-1074 NMSGEDQTLSLVWT
+1074 NMSGEDQTLSLAWT
-1088 LNGGLKANGEL
+1088 LSGGLQAGGEL
-1099 PGTLSLKNGEEQWL
+1099 PETLSLKNGEEQWL

-1119 TGASGAASL
+1119 TGASGVASL

-1142 WYLPLRSPWP
+1142 WTLPLRSPWP

-1166 QMSFAPAELAGLDR
+1166 EMAFAPAELTGLDR

-1193 PWDPTAQWQ
+1193 PWDPAAQWQ

-1232 WSKPAEGKKAASEAD
+1232 WRKPAQGNKPASEAD

-1288 ARKEAGDTVPEA
+1288 ARKEAGDAVPEA

-1351 LRLVWEQQ
+1351 LRLIWEQQ

-1398 DDYLGDYGSPLRDE
+1398 DDYLGDYGSPLRDQ

-1429 PDLSAKVA
+1429 PALSAKVA

-1452 ALLRLARFDPAVD
+1452 ALLRLARVDPAID

-1477 SLSGSAPLQQGA
+1477 SLSGSAPLQQGT
-1489 PEALAASTV
+1489 PEALAVSAV

-1517 QAPARISKGMSVTR
+1517 QAPTRLSQGISVTR
-1531 SWFNSDGQPFDP
+1531 SWFNSDGQRFDP
-1543 AKVKVGDLVVVRL
+1543 TKVKVGDLVVVRL
-1556 NVSSESAV
+1556 NVSSEAAV
-1564 PDALLVEM
+1564 PDVLLVEM
-1572 VPAGFELE
+1572 VPGGFELE

-1616 DRYTAALDLSEGS
+1616 DRYTAALDLSAGS

-1639 VTPGRYQVPPTQM
+1639 VTPGRYQVPPTQV

-1658 ELRAV
+1658 EIRAV
-1663 GEDIHEVTISE
+1663 GEDIHEVRISE